1 MSEKTY
7 YKDYF
12 NIDPKYYAAVT
23 ADLIKSGEV
32 KWTSFYPHETF
43 VKLLEKTHIMLSG
56 KDSRSL
62 WVEGAYGTG
71 KSHAALTVK
80 SMLEAS
86 DDEIRAYFKDYGLRE
101 DLCQQLITDKSN
113 GRLITIHRIGSAS
126 ILSDQDLILALQDS
140 IMAALREHG
149 IANRGEASLKESA
162 LRWLE
167 EKEANR
173 NYFDSLIQEDK
184 YMWDFGGKHVDEVIS
199 VLKNSQDEVVISK
212 MMRNIMKV
220 AEDNGITALRLDI
233 PAMCNWIKSIIDE
246 NDISAI
252 LFVWDEFTEYFQNN
266 QNALTGFQTLAEIS
280 ESRPFYFLI
289 VTHESSSLIQD
300 KDMRKKILDRF
311 VGGVTVR
318 IEMPENMA
326 FQLMAKAMNA
336 TDDPVLLPEW
346 IAYKGDLNAE
356 LTSVRN
362 TIISNAKKHST
373 MGQKTIISDA
383 ELQSIVPI
391 HPYAALLLKHMSVA
405 FNSNAR
411 SMFDFIISNDM
422 TDAKGFK
429 WFINEYGPLDPTNLL
444 TIDML
449 WDFFTGKDQNGLND
463 DVRMILDSYSLLKKG
478 SLTPDQE
485 RVFKTVLLLEA
496 ISLRVSDVD
505 LLRPN
510 EQNID
515 LAFVGTDW
523 SKGKA
528 RNIAAGLC
536 QQGLLFEKNVGNG
549 MKEYTVAN
557 RDGDVVKI
565 TKLKSEI
572 RSNTK
577 TQDLIVSGDLM
588 SAVQLPAAIRPRFV
602 MEGAASS
609 NFTQVSSKLSGQ
621 SKPNRFKAV
630 VTFALNDTEA
640 AAIKSSIL
648 KAVVQPSNELLYIEC
663 LTPMGEDLLSQYVDH
678 MAHSKNYLQIDR
690 QRATGFEDH
699 AKKCLN
705 EWKQRISAG
714 AFILYTPEHKSG
726 IRVANIS
733 ALQEELERLN
743 HQVYFCGLEQFNLI
757 DNMFLKGPL
766 AQGAECGITEELK
779 STFKSSN
786 AKTSL
791 ATALEGAWKVERYW
805 EDPTKKSLPIVR
817 IKQEVEKVVKDG
829 FEKSSGRVSILSIY
843 EALEEPP
850 YGFMPSN
857 VTAFVMGFVLKEYA
871 ISDYFWSNGS
881 SSESMTP
888 DKMKQMIA
896 GAINQKFSPS
906 PKYKEE
912 YIVAMSAKQR
922 SFLQCTSTAFHIP
935 MSQCGTIESARD
947 QIRIKMKG
955 LTFPIWCLK
964 SILDTVQLEADVD
977 QIIAVIDAYCGI
989 ANTANSNK
997 STESDLAD
1005 HIGTLVHNNPAIIRD
1020 MEKLLTNDLCRKG
1033 MLAYIDHYQ
1042 NGELRQLANEIG
1054 DGGAYLDQV
1063 KLKFNADAA
1072 NWVWSTVTA
1081 DEKISDVIL
1090 EYRIIAESNKSLPKC
1105 TNFRDMVL
1113 EWNKRSNN
1121 IRMPYDVLRKYVG
1134 DLSQL
1139 LVQLYYMKQSGQ
1151 LQEQYK
1157 QKFYDALITQ
1167 REAFECF
1174 YRDQLPYF
1182 KQVAV
1187 MFIEELDEQDVAGF
1201 YSTIPAGQFT
1211 KSSTEYYQYIEKAVG
1226 DYKKSIR
1233 KTQLKNLWMEKTG
1246 TKDPSEW
1253 SDKYDTPILC
1263 MFDDAERGE
1272 VRSIFSTILAYA
1284 APDSEITKAIEYLET
1299 ATFYDRLNDP
1309 QERDRCFME
1318 RVVGDY
1324 AVMLEDVDSIRKR
1337 LVGSI
1342 PDKAYNWMDN
1352 TAVQNRLRVL
1362 AEKQYKL
1369 SGCERA
1375 QAVIDQMDAT
1385 ELRRYLNELISD
1397 NLTVGME
1404 ILKNA

>member
-1 MSEKTY
+1 MSKKT

-86 DDEIRAYFKDYGLRE
+86 DDEIRAYFKDYGLRD

-113 GRLITIHRIGSAS
+113 GRLITFHRIGSAS
-126 ILSDQDLILALQDS
+126 IRSDQDLILALQDS
-140 IMAALREHG
+140 IAAALQEHG
-149 IANRGEASLKESA
+149 ITNRGEASLKESA

-167 EKEANR
+167 DKEANR
-173 NYFDSLIQEDK
+173 VYFDSLIQEDK
-184 YMWDFGGKHVDEVIS
+184 YMWDFGGKHVNEVIS
-199 VLKNSQDEVVISK
+199 VLKNSEDENAVYK
-212 MMRNIMKV
+212 MMRNILKV

-233 PAMCNWIKSIIDE
+233 PAMCDWIKSIIDE

-280 ESRPFYFLI
+280 ESHPFYFLI

-300 KDMRKKILDRF
+300 KDMRKKILNRF
-311 VGGVTVR
+311 VGDVTVR

-326 FQLMAKAMNA
+326 FRLMAQAMKT

-346 IAYKGDLNAE
+346 IEYKGDLNE
-356 LTSVRN
+356 GLLSVRN
-362 TIISNAKKHST
+362 TIITSAKKHST
-373 MGQKTIISDA
+373 MGQKTVISDT

-429 WFINEYGPLDPTNLL
+429 WFINEYGPLDNTNLL

-463 DVRMILDSYSLLKKG
+463 DVRVILDSFDLLKKG

-496 ISLRVSDVD
+496 ISLRVGNVE

-536 QQGLLFEKNVGNG
+536 QQGLLFEKPVGNG
-549 MKEYTVAN
+549 LKEYTVAN
-557 RDGDVVKI
+557 RDSDIGKI
-565 TKLKSEI
+565 NKLKVDI
-572 RSNTK
+572 RNSTK
-577 TQDLIVSGDLM
+577 TQDLIVSADLM
-588 SAVQLPAAIRPRFV
+588 SAVQLPIAIRPRFV
-602 MEGAASS
+602 MEGAAAS
-609 NFTQVSSKLSGQ
+609 NLTPVSSKLSGQ
-621 SKPNRFKAV
+621 SKPNRFKTV
-630 VTFALNDTEA
+630 VAFALNDTEA
-640 AAIKSSIL
+640 ATIKNAIL
-648 KAVVQPSNELLYIEC
+648 KAIVHPSNDLFYIEC
-663 LTPMGEDLLSQYVDH
+663 LTPMGDDLLSQYVEN
-678 MAHSKNYLQIDR
+678 MAYSKNYAQNDR
-690 QRATGFEDH
+690 QRAMGFETQ
-699 AKKCLN
+699 AKKCLT
-705 EWKQRISAG
+705 EWKQRISSG

-726 IRVANIS
+726 TRVANLA
-733 ALQEELERLN
+733 ALQEELQKIN
-743 HQVYFCGLEQFNLI
+743 HQIYFCGLEQFNLI

-766 AQGAECGITEELK
+766 AQGAECGIAEELK

-786 AKTSL
+786 VKTSL
-791 ATALEGAWKVERYW
+791 ATALEGAWKVKRYW

-817 IKQEVEKVVKDG
+817 IKQEVEKVIKAG
-829 FEKSSGRVSILSIY
+829 FEKTSGRISILSIY
-843 EALEEPP
+843 EALEEAP

-871 ISDYFWSNGS
+871 TADYFWSNGS

-888 DKMKQMIA
+888 GKMKQMIA
-896 GAINQKFSPS
+896 NAINQKFSPS
-906 PKYKEE
+906 SKYKEE
-912 YIVAMSAKQR
+912 YIVVMSANQR
-922 SFLQCTSTAFHIP
+922 CFLQCTSAAFHIP
-935 MSQCGTIESARD
+935 MSQCGSIESARD

-964 SILDTVQLEADVD
+964 YILNTVQLETTAD
-977 QIIAVIDAYCGI
+977 QITTVIDAYCGI

-997 STESDLAD
+997 ATESALAD
-1005 HIGTLVHNNPAIIRD
+1005 QIGSLVHDNVSITRD
-1020 MEKLLTNDLCRKG
+1020 MESLLTNEMCRKG
-1033 MLAYIDHYQ
+1033 MLAYIGIYQ
-1042 NGELRQLANEIG
+1042 GGVLRQLANEIG

-1072 NWVWSTVTA
+1072 NWVWSSVTA

-1105 TNFRDMVL
+1105 TNLRDMVL

-1121 IRMPYDVLRKYVG
+1121 IRMPYDVLRKYTG
-1134 DLSQL
+1134 DLGQL

-1157 QKFYDALITQ
+1157 QQFYDALITQ
-1167 REAFECF
+1167 REAFEHF
-1174 YRDQLPYF
+1174 YKDQLPYF
-1182 KQVAV
+1182 KQVAGTFV
-1187 MFIEELDEQDVAGF
+1187 EELDEQDVARF
-1201 YSTIPAGQFT
+1201 CSTLPAGQFT
-1211 KSSTEYYQYIEKAVG
+1211 KSSTEYYQYIESAVSN
-1226 DYKKSIR
+1226 YKKSIR
-1233 KTQLKNLWMEKTG
+1233 KTQLKELWLEKTG
-1246 TKDPSEW
+1246 TKDPSDW
-1253 SDKYDTPILC
+1253 SDRYDTPILC
-1263 MFDDAERGE
+1263 MFDDTERGE
-1272 VRSIFSTILAYA
+1272 ARTIFATILAYA
-1284 APDSEITKAIEYLET
+1284 ASDADITKAINYLE
-1299 ATFYDRLNDP
+1299 AAMFYDRLNDP

-1324 AVMLEDVDSIRKR
+1324 AIMLKDADSIRKS
-1337 LVGSI
+1337 LIGSI
-1342 PDKAYNWMDN
+1342 PDKTYNWMDN
-1352 TAVQNRLRVL
+1352 SAVKNRLKAL

-1375 QAVIDQMDAT
+1375 QAIIDKMDAT
-1385 ELRRYLNELISD
+1385 ELRRYLNELIAD
-1397 NLTVGME
+1397 NLTVGLE
-1404 ILKNA
+1404 ILKNE

>member
-1 MSEKTY
+1 MSKKT

-86 DDEIRAYFKDYGLRE
+86 DDEIRAYFKDYGLRD

-126 ILSDQDLILALQDS
+126 IRSDQDLILALQDS
-140 IMAALREHG
+140 IKAALQEHG
-149 IANRGEASLKESA
+149 ITNRGEVSLKEAA

-167 EKEANR
+167 DKEANR
-173 NYFDSLIQEDK
+173 VYFDSLIQEDK
-184 YMWDFGGKHVDEVIS
+184 YMWDFGGKHVNEVIF
-199 VLKNSQDEVVISK
+199 VLKNSEDEDAVSK
-212 MMRNIMKV
+212 MMRHILKV

-233 PAMCNWIKSIIDE
+233 PAMCEWIKSIIDE

-280 ESRPFYFLI
+280 ESHPLYFLI

-300 KDMRKKILDRF
+300 KDMRKKILNRF
-311 VGGVTVR
+311 VGDVTVR

-326 FQLMAKAMNA
+326 FRLMAQAMKT

-346 IAYKGDLNAE
+346 TEYKGDLNEE

-362 TIISNAKKHST
+362 TIIASAKKHSR
-373 MGQKTIISDA
+373 MGQKTIISDV

-429 WFINEYGPLDPTNLL
+429 WFINEYGPLDSTNLL

-463 DVRMILDSYSLLKKG
+463 DVRVILDSFGLLKKG

-496 ISLRVSDVD
+496 ISLRVGDVE

-515 LAFVGTDW
+515 LAFAGTDW

-536 QQGLLFEKNVGNG
+536 QQGLLFEKPVGNG
-549 MKEYTVAN
+549 LKEYTVAN
-557 RDGDVVKI
+557 RDGDIGKI
-565 TKLKSEI
+565 NKLKVDI
-572 RSNTK
+572 RNSTK
-577 TQDLIVSGDLM
+577 TQDLIVSADLM
-588 SAVQLPAAIRPRFV
+588 SAVQLPVAIRSRFV
-602 MEGAASS
+602 MEGADS
-609 NFTQVSSKLSGQ
+609 FKLTPVSSKLSGQ
-621 SKPNRFKAV
+621 SKPNRFKIV
-630 VTFALNDTEA
+630 VAFALNDTEA
-640 AAIKSSIL
+640 ATIKNAIL
-648 KAVVQPSNELLYIEC
+648 KAIVQPSNELFYIEC
-663 LTPMGEDLLSQYVDH
+663 LTPMGDDLLSQYVEN
-678 MAHSKNYLQIDR
+678 MAYSKNYAQNDR
-690 QRATGFEDH
+690 QRAMGFETQ
-699 AKKCLN
+699 AKKCLT

-714 AFILYTPEHKSG
+714 AFILYTPERKSG
-726 IRVANIS
+726 IRVANLA
-733 ALQEELERLN
+733 ALQEELQRLN
-743 HQVYFCGLEQFNLI
+743 HQIYFCGLEQFNLI

-766 AQGAECGITEELK
+766 AQGAECGIAEELK

-786 AKTSL
+786 VKTSL
-791 ATALEGAWKVERYW
+791 ATALEGAWKVEHYW
-805 EDPTKKSLPIVR
+805 EDPAKKSLPIVR
-817 IKQEVEKVVKDG
+817 IKQEVEKVVKVG
-829 FEKSSGRVSILSIY
+829 FEKASGRISILSIY
-843 EALEEPP
+843 EALEEAP

-871 ISDYFWSNGS
+871 TADYFWSNGS

-888 DKMKQMIA
+888 GKMKQMIA
-896 GAINQKFSPS
+896 NTINQKFSPS
-906 PKYKEE
+906 SKYKEE
-912 YIVAMSAKQR
+912 YIVAMSASQR
-922 SFLQCTSTAFHIP
+922 CFLQCTSTAFHIP
-935 MSQCGTIESARD
+935 MSQCGSIESARD

-964 SILDTVQLEADVD
+964 YILNTVQLETTAD
-977 QIIAVIDAYCGI
+977 QIITMIDAYCGI

-997 STESDLAD
+997 ATESALAD
-1005 HIGTLVHNNPAIIRD
+1005 QIGSLVHDNIAITRD
-1020 MEKLLTNDLCRKG
+1020 MESLLTNEMCRKG
-1033 MLAYIDHYQ
+1033 MLAYIDIYQ
-1042 NGELRQLANEIG
+1042 GGVLQQLANEIG

-1072 NWVWSTVTA
+1072 NWVWSSVTA

-1105 TNFRDMVL
+1105 TNLRDMVL

-1121 IRMPYDVLRKYVG
+1121 IRMPYDVLRKYAR

-1157 QKFYDALITQ
+1157 QQFYDALITQ
-1167 REAFECF
+1167 REAFEHF
-1174 YRDQLPYF
+1174 YKDQLPYF
-1182 KQVAV
+1182 KQVV
-1187 MFIEELDEQDVAGF
+1187 GTFVEELDEQDIAGF
-1201 YSTIPAGQFT
+1201 CSTLPAGQFT
-1211 KSSTEYYQYIEKAVG
+1211 KSSTEYYQYIENAVSN
-1226 DYKKSIR
+1226 YKKSIR
-1233 KTQLKNLWMEKTG
+1233 KTQLKNLWLEKTG
-1246 TKDPSEW
+1246 TKDPSDW
-1253 SDKYDTPILC
+1253 SDRYDTPILC
-1263 MFDDAERGE
+1263 MFDDTERGE
-1272 VRSIFSTILAYA
+1272 ARTVFATILAYA
-1284 APDSEITKAIEYLET
+1284 ASDADITKAINYLE
-1299 ATFYDRLNDP
+1299 AVTFYDRLNDP
-1309 QERDRCFME
+1309 QERDHCFME

-1324 AVMLEDVDSIRKR
+1324 AIMLKDVDSIRKS
-1337 LVGSI
+1337 LIGSI
-1342 PDKAYNWMDN
+1342 PDKTYNWMDN
-1352 TAVQNRLRVL
+1352 SAVKNRLKVL

-1375 QAVIDQMDAT
+1375 QAVIDKMDAA
-1385 ELRRYLNELISD
+1385 ELRRYLNELIAD

-1404 ILKNA
+1404 ILKNE

>member
-1 MSEKTY
+1 MSKKT

-86 DDEIRAYFKDYGLRE
+86 DDEIRAYFKDYGLRD

-126 ILSDQDLILALQDS
+126 IRSDQDLILALQDS
-140 IMAALREHG
+140 ITAALQEHG
-149 IANRGEASLKESA
+149 ITNRGEASLKEAA
-162 LRWLE
+162 LHWLE
-167 EKEANR
+167 DKEANR
-173 NYFDSLIQEDK
+173 VYFDSLIQEDK
-184 YMWDFGGKHVDEVIS
+184 YMWDFGGKHVNEVIS
-199 VLKNSQDEVVISK
+199 VLKNAEDEDAVSK
-212 MMRNIMKV
+212 MMRNILKV

-233 PAMCNWIKSIIDE
+233 PAMCEWIKSIIDE

-280 ESRPFYFLI
+280 ESHPFYFLI

-300 KDMRKKILDRF
+300 KDMRKKILNRF
-311 VGGVTVR
+311 VGDVTVR

-326 FQLMAKAMNA
+326 FRLMAQAMKT

-346 IAYKGDLNAE
+346 TEYKGDLNE
-356 LTSVRN
+356 GLTSVRN
-362 TIISNAKKHST
+362 TIIASAKKHSR

-429 WFINEYGPLDPTNLL
+429 WFIDEYGPEESINLL

-463 DVRMILDSYSLLKKG
+463 DVRVILDSFGLLKKG

-496 ISLRVSDVD
+496 ISLRVGDVE

-515 LAFVGTDW
+515 LAFAGTDW

-536 QQGLLFEKNVGNG
+536 QQGLLFEKPVGNG
-549 MKEYTVAN
+549 LKEYTVAN
-557 RDGDVVKI
+557 RDGDIGKI
-565 TKLKSEI
+565 NKLKVDTRNS
-572 RSNTK
+572 TK
-577 TQDLIVSGDLM
+577 TQDLIVSADLM
-588 SAVQLPAAIRPRFV
+588 SAVQLPVAIRPRFV
-602 MEGAASS
+602 MEGAAPS
-609 NFTQVSSKLSGQ
+609 NLTPVSSKLNGQ

-630 VTFALNDTEA
+630 VAFALNDTEA
-640 AAIKSSIL
+640 ATIKNAIL
-648 KAVVQPSNELLYIEC
+648 KAIVQPSNELFYIEC
-663 LTPMGEDLLSQYVDH
+663 LTPMGDDLLSQYVEN
-678 MAHSKNYLQIDR
+678 MAYSKNYAQNDR
-690 QRATGFEDH
+690 QRAMGFETQ
-699 AKKCLN
+699 AKKCLT

-714 AFILYTPEHKSG
+714 AFILYTPERKSG
-726 IRVANIS
+726 TRVANLA
-733 ALQEELERLN
+733 ALQEELQKLN
-743 HQVYFCGLEQFNLI
+743 HQIYFCGLEQFNLI

-766 AQGAECGITEELK
+766 AQGAECGIAEELK

-786 AKTSL
+786 VKTSL

-817 IKQEVEKVVKDG
+817 IKQEVEKVVKVG
-829 FEKSSGRVSILSIY
+829 FEKASGRISILSIY
-843 EALEEPP
+843 EALEEAP

-871 ISDYFWSNGS
+871 TADYFWSNGS

-888 DKMKQMIA
+888 GKMKQMIA
-896 GAINQKFSPS
+896 NAINQKFSPS
-906 PKYKEE
+906 SKYKEE
-912 YIVAMSAKQR
+912 YIVAMSASQR
-922 SFLQCTSTAFHIP
+922 CFLQCTSTAFHIP
-935 MSQCGTIESARD
+935 MSQCGSIESARD

-964 SILDTVQLEADVD
+964 YILDTVQLETPAD
-977 QIIAVIDAYCGI
+977 QITTVIDAYCGI

-997 STESDLAD
+997 ATESALAD
-1005 HIGTLVHNNPAIIRD
+1005 QIGSLVYDNVAIMRD
-1020 MEKLLTNDLCRKG
+1020 MESLLTNEMCRKG
-1033 MLAYIDHYQ
+1033 MLAYIDIYQ
-1042 NGELRQLANEIG
+1042 GGVLRQLANEIG

-1072 NWVWSTVTA
+1072 NWVWSSVTA

-1105 TNFRDMVL
+1105 TNLRDMVL

-1121 IRMPYDVLRKYVG
+1121 IRMPYDVLRKYAG

-1157 QKFYDALITQ
+1157 QQFYDALITQ
-1167 REAFECF
+1167 REAFEHF
-1174 YRDQLPYF
+1174 YKDQLTYF
-1182 KQVAV
+1182 KQVAGTFV
-1187 MFIEELDEQDVAGF
+1187 EELDEQDVAGF

-1211 KSSTEYYQYIEKAVG
+1211 KSSTEYYQYIENAVSN
-1226 DYKKSIR
+1226 YKKSIR
-1233 KTQLKNLWMEKTG
+1233 KTQLKNLWLEKTG
-1246 TKDPSEW
+1246 TKDPSDW
-1253 SDKYDTPILC
+1253 SDRYDTPILC
-1263 MFDDAERGE
+1263 MFDDTERGE
-1272 VRSIFSTILAYA
+1272 ARTIFASILAYSA
-1284 APDSEITKAIEYLET
+1284 SDADITKAINYLEA

-1309 QERDRCFME
+1309 QERDHCFME

-1324 AVMLEDVDSIRKR
+1324 AIMLKNADSIRKR
-1337 LVGSI
+1337 LIGSI
-1342 PDKAYNWMDN
+1342 PDKTYNWMDN
-1352 TAVQNRLRVL
+1352 SAVKNRLKVL

-1375 QAVIDQMDAT
+1375 QAVIDKMDAT
-1385 ELRRYLNELISD
+1385 ELRRYLNELIAD

-1404 ILKNA
+1404 ILKNE

>member
-1 MSEKTY
+1 MSNKI

-23 ADLIKSGEV
+23 ADLIKSGKV

-62 WVEGAYGTG
+62 WVEGSYGTG

-86 DDEIRAYFKDYGLRE
+86 DDEICAYFKDYGLRD
-101 DLCQQLITDKSN
+101 DLCQQFITDKSN

-126 ILSDQDLILALQDS
+126 IRSDQDLILALQDS
-140 IMAALREHG
+140 IMTALQEHG
-149 IANRGEASLKESA
+149 ITNRGEASLRESA

-167 EKEANR
+167 DKEANR
-173 NYFDSLIQEDK
+173 VYFDSLIQEDK
-184 YMWDFGGKHVDEVIS
+184 YMWDFGGKHVNEVIS
-199 VLKNSQDEVVISK
+199 VLKSSEDEGAVFK
-212 MMRNIMKV
+212 MMRNILKV

-233 PAMCNWIKSIIDE
+233 PAMCDWIKGIIDE

-280 ESRPFYFLI
+280 ESHPFYFLI
-289 VTHESSSLIQD
+289 VTHMSSSIIQD
-300 KDMRKKILDRF
+300 KDMRKKILNRF
-311 VGGVTVR
+311 VGDVTVR

-326 FQLMAKAMNA
+326 FRLMAQAMKT

-346 IAYKGDLNAE
+346 AEYKGDLNGG

-362 TIISNAKKHST
+362 TIIASAKKHST
-373 MGQKTIISDA
+373 MGQKTIISDV

-429 WFINEYGPLDPTNLL
+429 WFINEYGPLDSTNLL

-463 DVRMILDSYSLLKKG
+463 NVRVILDSFGLLKKG

-496 ISLRVSDVD
+496 ISLRVDNVE
-505 LLRPN
+505 LLSPN

-536 QQGLLFEKNVGNG
+536 QQGLLFEKPLRNG
-549 MKEYTVAN
+549 LKEYTVAN
-557 RDGDVVKI
+557 RDGDIGKI
-565 TKLKSEI
+565 NKLKADI
-572 RSNTK
+572 RNDTK
-577 TQDLIVSGDLM
+577 TQDLIVSAELM
-588 SAVQLPAAIRPRFV
+588 SAVQLPVAIRPRFI
-602 MEGAASS
+602 MEGTASS
-609 NFTQVSSKLSGQ
+609 NFTTVSSKLSGQ
-621 SKPNRFKAV
+621 SKLNRFKAV
-630 VTFALNDTEA
+630 VAFALNDTEA
-640 AAIKSSIL
+640 VAIKNSIT
-648 KAVVQPSNELLYIEC
+648 KSIVQPSNELFYIEC
-663 LTPMGEDLLSQYVDH
+663 LTPMGEDLLSQYVEN
-678 MAHSKNYLQIDR
+678 MAYSKNYAQNDR
-690 QRATGFEDH
+690 QRATGFEMQ
-699 AKKCLN
+699 AKKCLT

-726 IRVANIS
+726 IRVANLV
-733 ALQEELERLN
+733 ALQEELRRLD
-743 HQVYFCGLEQFNLI
+743 HQIYFCGLEQFNLI

-766 AQGAECGITEELK
+766 TQGAECGIREELK
-779 STFKSSN
+779 YSFKSSN
-786 AKTSL
+786 MKTSL

-805 EDPTKKSLPIVR
+805 EDPTKRSLPIVR
-817 IKQEVEKVVKDG
+817 IKQEVEKVVKAG
-829 FEKSSGRVSILSIY
+829 FEKASGRISILSIY
-843 EALEEPP
+843 EALEEAP

-871 ISDYFWSNGS
+871 TADYFWSNGPF
-881 SSESMTP
+881 SESMTP
-888 DKMKQMIA
+888 EKMKQMIA
-896 GAINQKFSPS
+896 NAINQKFSPS
-906 PKYKEE
+906 SKYKEE
-912 YIVAMSAKQR
+912 YIVAMSASQR
-922 SFLQCTSTAFHIP
+922 CFLQCTSTAFHIP
-935 MSQCGTIESARD
+935 MPQCGSVESARD

-964 SILDTVQLEADVD
+964 HILDKVELEATVA
-977 QIIAVIDAYCGI
+977 QITTVIDAYCGI

-997 STESDLAD
+997 ATESDLAD
-1005 HIGTLVHNNPAIIRD
+1005 RIGSLVHDNVAITRD
-1020 MEKLLTNDLCRKG
+1020 MEKLLTNQMCREG
-1033 MLAYIDHYQ
+1033 MLAYIDIYQ
-1042 NGELRQLANEIG
+1042 GGELRQLANEIG

-1072 NWVWSTVTA
+1072 NWVWNSATA

-1105 TNFRDMVL
+1105 TCFRDMVL

-1121 IRMPYDVLRKYVG
+1121 IRMPYDVLRKYSG
-1134 DLSQL
+1134 ELSQL
-1139 LVQLYYMKQSGQ
+1139 LLQLYYMKQSGQ

-1167 REAFECF
+1167 RESFECF
-1174 YRDQLPYF
+1174 YKDQLPYF
-1182 KQVAV
+1182 KQVAGT
-1187 MFIEELDEQDVAGF
+1187 FIEELDEQDVAGF
-1201 YSTIPAGQFT
+1201 CNTISAGQFT
-1211 KSSTEYYQYIEKAVG
+1211 KSSTEYYQYIENAVS
-1226 DYKKSIR
+1226 DYKKGIR
-1233 KTQLKNLWMEKTG
+1233 KTQLKNLWLEKTG
-1246 TKDPSEW
+1246 TKDPSDW
-1253 SDKYDTPILC
+1253 SDRYDTPILC
-1263 MFDDAERGE
+1263 MFDDTERGE
-1272 VRSIFSTILAYA
+1272 VRSIFATTLAYA
-1284 APDSEITKAIEYLET
+1284 ASDVEITKAINYLET

-1324 AVMLEDVDSIRKR
+1324 AIMLKDVDSVRKK
-1337 LVGSI
+1337 LIGSI

-1352 TAVQNRLRVL
+1352 SAVKNRLKVL

-1375 QAVIDQMDAT
+1375 QAVIDKMDAV
-1385 ELRRYLNELISD
+1385 ELRRYLNELIAD

-1404 ILKNA
+1404 ILKNE

>member
-1 MSEKTY
+1 MSKKT

-23 ADLIKSGEV
+23 ADLIRSGEV

-86 DDEIRAYFKDYGLRE
+86 DDEIRAYFKDYGLRD

-126 ILSDQDLILALQDS
+126 IRSDQDLILALQDS
-140 IMAALREHG
+140 IAAALQEHG
-149 IANRGEASLKESA
+149 ITNRGEASLKESA

-167 EKEANR
+167 DKEANR
-173 NYFDSLIQEDK
+173 VYFDSLIQEDK
-184 YMWDFGGKHVDEVIS
+184 YMWDFGGKHVNEVIS
-199 VLKNSQDEVVISK
+199 VLKNSEDEAAVSK
-212 MMRNIMKV
+212 MMRNILKV

-233 PAMCNWIKSIIDE
+233 PAMCDWIKSIIDE

-280 ESRPFYFLI
+280 ESHPFYFLI

-300 KDMRKKILDRF
+300 KDMRKKILNRF
-311 VGGVTVR
+311 VGDVTVR

-326 FQLMAKAMNA
+326 FRLMAQAMKT

-346 IAYKGDLNAE
+346 TKYKGDLNE
-356 LTSVRN
+356 GLTSVRN
-362 TIISNAKKHST
+362 TIIASAKKHST
-373 MGQKTIISDA
+373 MGQKTVISDT

-422 TDAKGFK
+422 SDAKGFK
-429 WFINEYGPLDPTNLL
+429 WFINEYGPEESINLL

-463 DVRMILDSYSLLKKG
+463 DVRVILDSFGLLKKG

-496 ISLRVSDVD
+496 ISLRVGNVE

-536 QQGLLFEKNVGNG
+536 QQGLLFEKPVGNG
-549 MKEYTVAN
+549 LKEYTVAN
-557 RDGDVVKI
+557 RDGDIGKI
-565 TKLKSEI
+565 NKLKADI
-572 RSNTK
+572 RNSTK
-577 TQDLIVSGDLM
+577 TQDLIVSADLM
-588 SAVQLPAAIRPRFV
+588 SAVQLPVAIRPRFV

-609 NFTQVSSKLSGQ
+609 NLTPISSKLSGQ
-621 SKPNRFKAV
+621 SKPNRFKTV
-630 VTFALNDTEA
+630 VAFALNDTEA
-640 AAIKSSIL
+640 ATIRNAIL
-648 KAVVQPSNELLYIEC
+648 KAIVQPSNELFYIEC
-663 LTPMGEDLLSQYVDH
+663 LTPMGDDLLSQYVEN
-678 MAHSKNYLQIDR
+678 MAYSKNYAQNDR
-690 QRATGFEDH
+690 QRAMGFETQ
-699 AKKCLN
+699 AKKCLT

-726 IRVANIS
+726 TRVANLT
-733 ALQEELERLN
+733 ALQEALQKLN
-743 HQVYFCGLEQFNLI
+743 HQIYFCGLEQFNLI

-786 AKTSL
+786 VKTSL
-791 ATALEGAWKVERYW
+791 ATALKGAWKVERYW

-817 IKQEVEKVVKDG
+817 IKQEVEKVIKAG
-829 FEKSSGRVSILSIY
+829 FEKASGRISILSIY
-843 EALEEPP
+843 EALEEAP

-871 ISDYFWSNGS
+871 TADYFWSNGPF
-881 SSESMTP
+881 SESMTP
-888 DKMKQMIA
+888 GKMKQMIA
-896 GAINQKFSPS
+896 NAINQKFSPS
-906 PKYKEE
+906 SKYKEE
-912 YIVAMSAKQR
+912 YIVAMSASQR
-922 SFLQCTSTAFHIP
+922 CFLQCTSAAFHIP
-935 MSQCGTIESARD
+935 MSQCGSIESARD

-964 SILDTVQLEADVD
+964 YILNTVQLETPADQAD
-977 QIIAVIDAYCGI
+977 QIG
-989 ANTANSNK
+989 S
-997 STESDLAD
+997 
-1005 HIGTLVHNNPAIIRD
+1005 LVHDNAAITRD
-1020 MEKLLTNDLCRKG
+1020 MESLLTDEMCRKG
-1033 MLAYIDHYQ
+1033 MLAYIDAYQ
-1042 NGELRQLANEIG
+1042 GGVLRQLANEIG

-1072 NWVWSTVTA
+1072 NWVWSSVTA

-1105 TNFRDMVL
+1105 TNLRDMVL

-1121 IRMPYDVLRKYVG
+1121 IRMPYDVLRKYTG

-1139 LVQLYYMKQSGQ
+1139 LVHLYYMKQSGQ

-1157 QKFYDALITQ
+1157 QQFYNALITQ
-1167 REAFECF
+1167 REAFEHF
-1174 YRDQLPYF
+1174 YKDQLPYF
-1182 KQVAV
+1182 KQVAGTFV
-1187 MFIEELDEQDVAGF
+1187 EELDEQDVAGF
-1201 YSTIPAGQFT
+1201 CNTLPAGQFT
-1211 KSSTEYYQYIEKAVG
+1211 KSSTEYYQYIENAVSN
-1226 DYKKSIR
+1226 YKKSIR
-1233 KTQLKNLWMEKTG
+1233 RTQLKNLWLEKTG
-1246 TKDPSEW
+1246 TKDPSDW
-1253 SDKYDTPILC
+1253 SDRYDTPILC
-1263 MFDDAERGE
+1263 MFDDTERGE
-1272 VRSIFSTILAYA
+1272 ARTIFATILAYA
-1284 APDSEITKAIEYLET
+1284 VSDADITKAINYLEA

-1309 QERDRCFME
+1309 LERDRCFME

-1324 AVMLEDVDSIRKR
+1324 AVMLKDADSIRKS
-1337 LVGSI
+1337 LIGSI

-1352 TAVQNRLRVL
+1352 SAVKNRLKVL

-1375 QAVIDQMDAT
+1375 QAVIDKMDAT
-1385 ELRRYLNELISD
+1385 ELRRYLNELIAD

-1404 ILKNA
+1404 ILKNE

>member
-1 MSEKTY
+1 MSKKT

-12 NIDPKYYAAVT
+12 NINPKYYAAVT

-86 DDEIRAYFKDYGLRE
+86 DDEIRAYFKDYGLRD

-126 ILSDQDLILALQDS
+126 IRSDQDLILALQDS
-140 IMAALREHG
+140 ITAALQEHG
-149 IANRGEASLKESA
+149 ITNRGEASLKEAA
-162 LRWLE
+162 LHWLE
-167 EKEANR
+167 DKEANR
-173 NYFDSLIQEDK
+173 VYFDSLIQEDK
-184 YMWDFGGKHVDEVIS
+184 YMWDFGGKHVNEVIS
-199 VLKNSQDEVVISK
+199 VLKNSEDEDAVSK
-212 MMRNIMKV
+212 MMRNILKV

-233 PAMCNWIKSIIDE
+233 TAMCEWIKSIIDE

-280 ESRPFYFLI
+280 ESHPFYFLI

-300 KDMRKKILDRF
+300 KDMRKKILNRF
-311 VGGVTVR
+311 VGDVTVR

-326 FQLMAKAMNA
+326 FRLMAQAMKT

-346 IAYKGDLNAE
+346 TEYKGDLNEE

-362 TIISNAKKHST
+362 IIIASAKKHSR

-429 WFINEYGPLDPTNLL
+429 WFINEYGPLDSTNLL

-463 DVRMILDSYSLLKKG
+463 DVRVILDSFGLLKKG

-496 ISLRVSDVD
+496 ISLRVGDVE

-515 LAFVGTDW
+515 LTFVGTDW

-536 QQGLLFEKNVGNG
+536 QQGLLFEKPVGTG
-549 MKEYTVAN
+549 LKEYTVAN
-557 RDGDVVKI
+557 RDGDIGKI
-565 TKLKSEI
+565 NKLKVAI
-572 RSNTK
+572 RNSTK
-577 TQDLIVSGDLM
+577 TQDLIVSADLM
-588 SAVQLPAAIRPRFV
+588 SAVQLPVAIRPRFV

-609 NFTQVSSKLSGQ
+609 NLTPVSSKLSGQ
-621 SKPNRFKAV
+621 SKPNRFKTV
-630 VTFALNDTEA
+630 VAFALNDTEA
-640 AAIKSSIL
+640 ATIKNAIL
-648 KAVVQPSNELLYIEC
+648 KAIVQPSNELFYIEC
-663 LTPMGEDLLSQYVDH
+663 LTPMGDDLLSQYVEN
-678 MAHSKNYLQIDR
+678 MAYSKNYAQNDR
-690 QRATGFEDH
+690 QRAMGFETQ
-699 AKKCLN
+699 AKKCLT

-714 AFILYTPEHKSG
+714 AFIVYTPERKSG
-726 IRVANIS
+726 TRVANLA
-733 ALQEELERLN
+733 ALQEELQKLN
-743 HQVYFCGLEQFNLI
+743 HQIYFCGLEQFNLI

-766 AQGAECGITEELK
+766 AQGAECGIAEELK

-786 AKTSL
+786 VKTSL
-791 ATALEGAWKVERYW
+791 ATALEGAWKVKRYW

-817 IKQEVEKVVKDG
+817 IKQEVEKVVKVG
-829 FEKSSGRVSILSIY
+829 FEKASGRISILSIY
-843 EALEEPP
+843 EVLEEAP

-871 ISDYFWSNGS
+871 TADYFWSNGS

-888 DKMKQMIA
+888 GKMKQMIA
-896 GAINQKFSPS
+896 NAINQKFSPS
-906 PKYKEE
+906 SKYKEE
-912 YIVAMSAKQR
+912 YIVAMSASQR
-922 SFLQCTSTAFHIP
+922 CFLQCTSTAFHIP
-935 MSQCGTIESARD
+935 MSQCGSIESARD
-947 QIRIKMKG
+947 QIRIKMKC

-964 SILDTVQLEADVD
+964 YILNTVRLETTAD
-977 QIIAVIDAYCGI
+977 QITTVIDAYCGI

-997 STESDLAD
+997 ATESALAD
-1005 HIGTLVHNNPAIIRD
+1005 QIGSLVHDNVAITRD
-1020 MEKLLTNDLCRKG
+1020 MESLLTNEMCRKG
-1033 MLAYIDHYQ
+1033 MLAYIDIYQ
-1042 NGELRQLANEIG
+1042 GGVLRQLANEIG

-1072 NWVWSTVTA
+1072 NWVWSSVTA

-1105 TNFRDMVL
+1105 TNLRDMVL

-1121 IRMPYDVLRKYVG
+1121 IRMPYDVLRKYAG

-1157 QKFYDALITQ
+1157 QQFYDALITQ
-1167 REAFECF
+1167 REAFEYF
-1174 YRDQLPYF
+1174 YKDQLPYF
-1182 KQVAV
+1182 KQVADTFV
-1187 MFIEELDEQDVAGF
+1187 EELDEQDVAGF
-1201 YSTIPAGQFT
+1201 CSTIPAGQFT
-1211 KSSTEYYQYIEKAVG
+1211 KSSTEYYRYIENAVSN
-1226 DYKKSIR
+1226 YKKSIR
-1233 KTQLKNLWMEKTG
+1233 KTQLRNLWLEKTG
-1246 TKDPSEW
+1246 TKDPSDW
-1253 SDKYDTPILC
+1253 SDRYDTPILC
-1263 MFDDAERGE
+1263 MFDDTEHGE
-1272 VRSIFSTILAYA
+1272 ARTIFATILAYSA
-1284 APDSEITKAIEYLET
+1284 SDADITKAINYLEA

-1324 AVMLEDVDSIRKR
+1324 AIMLKNADSIRKS
-1337 LVGSI
+1337 LIGSI
-1342 PDKAYNWMDN
+1342 PDKTYNWMDN
-1352 TAVQNRLRVL
+1352 SAVKNRLKVL

-1375 QAVIDQMDAT
+1375 QAVIDKMDAT
-1385 ELRRYLNELISD
+1385 ELRRYLNELIAD

-1404 ILKNA
+1404 ILKNE

>member
-1 MSEKTY
+1 MSKKT

-23 ADLIKSGEV
+23 ADLIRSGEV

-86 DDEIRAYFKDYGLRE
+86 DDEIRAYFKDYGLRD

-126 ILSDQDLILALQDS
+126 IRSDQDLILALQDS
-140 IMAALREHG
+140 IAAALQEHG
-149 IANRGEASLKESA
+149 ITNRGEASLKESA

-167 EKEANR
+167 DKEANR
-173 NYFDSLIQEDK
+173 VYFDSLIQEDK
-184 YMWDFGGKHVDEVIS
+184 YMWDFGGKHVNEVIS
-199 VLKNSQDEVVISK
+199 VLKNSEDEAAVSK
-212 MMRNIMKV
+212 MMRNILKV

-233 PAMCNWIKSIIDE
+233 PAMCDWIKSIIDE

-280 ESRPFYFLI
+280 ESHPFYFLI

-300 KDMRKKILDRF
+300 KDMRKKILNRF
-311 VGGVTVR
+311 VGDVTVR

-326 FQLMAKAMNA
+326 FRLMAQAMKT

-346 IAYKGDLNAE
+346 TKYKGDLNE
-356 LTSVRN
+356 GLTSVRN
-362 TIISNAKKHST
+362 TIIASAKKHST
-373 MGQKTIISDA
+373 MGQKTVISDT

-422 TDAKGFK
+422 SDAKGFK
-429 WFINEYGPLDPTNLL
+429 WFINEYGPEESINLL

-463 DVRMILDSYSLLKKG
+463 DVRVILDSFGLLKKG

-496 ISLRVSDVD
+496 ISLRVGNVE

-536 QQGLLFEKNVGNG
+536 QQGLLFEKPVGNG
-549 MKEYTVAN
+549 LKEYTVAN
-557 RDGDVVKI
+557 RDDDIGKI
-565 TKLKSEI
+565 NKLKADI
-572 RSNTK
+572 RNSTK
-577 TQDLIVSGDLM
+577 TQDLIVSADLM
-588 SAVQLPAAIRPRFV
+588 SAVQLPVAIRPRFV

-609 NFTQVSSKLSGQ
+609 NLTPVSSKLSGQ
-621 SKPNRFKAV
+621 SKPNRFKTV
-630 VTFALNDTEA
+630 VAFALNDTEA
-640 AAIKSSIL
+640 ATIRNAIL
-648 KAVVQPSNELLYIEC
+648 KAIVQPSNELFYIEC
-663 LTPMGEDLLSQYVDH
+663 LTPMGDDLLSRYVEN
-678 MAHSKNYLQIDR
+678 MAYSKNYAQNDR
-690 QRATGFEDH
+690 QRAMGFETQ
-699 AKKCLN
+699 AKKCLT

-726 IRVANIS
+726 TRVANLA
-733 ALQEELERLN
+733 ALQEALQKLN
-743 HQVYFCGLEQFNLI
+743 HQIYFCGLEQFNLI

-786 AKTSL
+786 VKTSL
-791 ATALEGAWKVERYW
+791 ATALKGAWKVERYW

-817 IKQEVEKVVKDG
+817 IKQEVEKVIKAG
-829 FEKSSGRVSILSIY
+829 FEKASGRISILSIY
-843 EALEEPP
+843 EALEEAP

-871 ISDYFWSNGS
+871 TADCFWSNGPF
-881 SSESMTP
+881 SESMTQG
-888 DKMKQMIA
+888 KMKQMIA
-896 GAINQKFSPS
+896 NAINQKFSPS
-906 PKYKEE
+906 SKYKEE
-912 YIVAMSAKQR
+912 YIVAMSASQR
-922 SFLQCTSTAFHIP
+922 CFLQCTSAAFHIP
-935 MSQCGTIESARD
+935 MSQCGSIESARD

-964 SILDTVQLEADVD
+964 YILNTVQLETPAD
-977 QIIAVIDAYCGI
+977 QITTVIDAYCGI

-997 STESDLAD
+997 DTESALAD
-1005 HIGTLVHNNPAIIRD
+1005 QIGSLVHDNAAITRD
-1020 MEKLLTNDLCRKG
+1020 MESLLTDEMCRKG
-1033 MLAYIDHYQ
+1033 MLAYIDAYQ
-1042 NGELRQLANEIG
+1042 GGVLRQLANEIG

-1072 NWVWSTVTA
+1072 NWVWSSVTA

-1105 TNFRDMVL
+1105 TNLRDMVL

-1121 IRMPYDVLRKYVG
+1121 IRMPYDVLRKYTG

-1139 LVQLYYMKQSGQ
+1139 LVHLYYMKQSGQ

-1157 QKFYDALITQ
+1157 QQFYNALITQ
-1167 REAFECF
+1167 REAFEHF
-1174 YRDQLPYF
+1174 YKDQLPYF
-1182 KQVAV
+1182 KQVAGTFV
-1187 MFIEELDEQDVAGF
+1187 EELDEQDVAGF
-1201 YSTIPAGQFT
+1201 CNTLPAGQFT
-1211 KSSTEYYQYIEKAVG
+1211 KSSTEYYQYIENAVSN
-1226 DYKKSIR
+1226 YKKSIR
-1233 KTQLKNLWMEKTG
+1233 RTQLKNLWLEKTG
-1246 TKDPSEW
+1246 TKDPSDW
-1253 SDKYDTPILC
+1253 SDRYDTPILC
-1263 MFDDAERGE
+1263 MFDDTERGE
-1272 VRSIFSTILAYA
+1272 ARTIFATILAYA
-1284 APDSEITKAIEYLET
+1284 ASDADITKAINYLE
-1299 ATFYDRLNDP
+1299 AAAFYDRLNDP
-1309 QERDRCFME
+1309 LERDRCFME

-1324 AVMLEDVDSIRKR
+1324 AVMLKDADSIRKS
-1337 LVGSI
+1337 LIGSI

-1352 TAVQNRLRVL
+1352 SAVKNRLKVL

-1375 QAVIDQMDAT
+1375 QAVIDKMDAT
-1385 ELRRYLNELISD
+1385 ELRRYLNELIAD

-1404 ILKNA
+1404 ILKNE

>member
-1 MSEKTY
+1 MGNKI

-23 ADLIKSGEV
+23 ADLIKNGEV

-86 DDEIRAYFKDYGLRE
+86 DDEIRAYFKDYGLRD

-126 ILSDQDLILALQDS
+126 IRSDQDLILALQDS
-140 IMAALREHG
+140 IMAALRVHG
-149 IANRGEASLKESA
+149 ITNRGEASLKESA

-167 EKEANR
+167 DKEANR
-173 NYFDSLIQEDK
+173 VYFDSLIQEDK
-184 YMWDFGGKHVDEVIS
+184 YMWDFGGKHVNEVIS
-199 VLKNSQDEVVISK
+199 VLKSSEDEDAVSK
-212 MMRNIMKV
+212 MMRNILKV
-220 AEDNGITALRLDI
+220 AEDNGITALRLDV
-233 PAMCNWIKSIIDE
+233 PAMCDWIKSIIDE

-280 ESRPFYFLI
+280 ESHPFYFLI

-300 KDMRKKILDRF
+300 KDMRKKILNRF
-311 VGGVTVR
+311 VGDVTVR

-326 FQLMAKAMNA
+326 FRLMAQAMKT

-346 IAYKGDLNAE
+346 LEYKGDLNGE
-356 LTSVRN
+356 LASVRN
-362 TIISNAKKHST
+362 TIIASAKKHST
-373 MGQKTIISDA
+373 MGQKTVISDA

-391 HPYAALLLKHMSVA
+391 HSYAALLLKHMSVA

-429 WFINEYGPLDPTNLL
+429 WFINEYGPLDSMNLL

-449 WDFFTGKDQNGLND
+449 WDFFTGKEQNGLND
-463 DVRMILDSYSLLKKG
+463 DVRVILDSFGLLKKG

-496 ISLRVSDVD
+496 ISLRVGDVE

-536 QQGLLFEKNVGNG
+536 QQGLLFEKPVGNG
-549 MKEYTVAN
+549 LKEYTVAN
-557 RDGDVVKI
+557 RDGDIGKI
-565 TKLKSEI
+565 NKLKADVRNS
-572 RSNTK
+572 TK
-577 TQDLIVSGDLM
+577 TQDLIVSADLM
-588 SAVQLPAAIRPRFV
+588 SAVQLPVAIRPRFV

-609 NFTQVSSKLSGQ
+609 NFTLTSSKLSGQ

-630 VTFALNDTEA
+630 VAFALNDTEA
-640 AAIKSSIL
+640 ATIKTAIL
-648 KAVVQPSNELLYIEC
+648 KAIVQPSNELFYIEC
-663 LTPMGEDLLSQYVDH
+663 LTPMGDDLLSQYVEN
-678 MAHSKNYLQIDR
+678 MAYSKNYAQNDR
-690 QRATGFEDH
+690 QRAMGFEMQ
-699 AKKCLN
+699 AKKCLT
-705 EWKQRISAG
+705 EWKQRITAG

-726 IRVANIS
+726 IRVANLT
-733 ALQEELERLN
+733 ALQEELQKLN
-743 HQVYFCGLEQFNLI
+743 HQIYFCGLEQFNLI

-766 AQGAECGITEELK
+766 AQGAECGITQELK

-786 AKTSL
+786 EKTSL
-791 ATALEGAWKVERYW
+791 ATALKGAWKVERYW
-805 EDPTKKSLPIVR
+805 EDQTITSLPIVR
-817 IKQEVEKVVKDG
+817 IKQEVEKVVKAG
-829 FEKSSGRVSILSIY
+829 FEKASGRISILSIY
-843 EALEEPP
+843 EALEEAPC
-850 YGFMPSN
+850 GFMPSN

-871 ISDYFWSNGS
+871 TADYFWSNGS
-881 SSESMTP
+881 SSENMTP
-888 DKMKQMIA
+888 GKMKQMIA
-896 GAINQKFSPS
+896 NAINQKFSPS
-906 PKYKEE
+906 SKYKEE
-912 YIVAMSAKQR
+912 YIVAMSASQR
-922 SFLQCTSTAFHIP
+922 CFLQCTSTVFHIP
-935 MSQCGTIESARD
+935 MSQCGSIESARD

-964 SILDTVQLEADVD
+964 YILDTVQLEAAVD
-977 QIIAVIDAYCGI
+977 QITTVIDAYCGI

-1005 HIGTLVHNNPAIIRD
+1005 QIGSLVHDNAAITHD
-1020 MEKLLTNDLCRKG
+1020 LEKLLTNEMCRKG
-1033 MLAYIDHYQ
+1033 MLAYIDIYQ
-1042 NGELRQLANEIG
+1042 GGALRQLANEIG

-1072 NWVWSTVTA
+1072 NWVWNSVTA

-1105 TNFRDMVL
+1105 TSLRDMVL

-1121 IRMPYDVLRKYVG
+1121 IRMPHDVLRKYTG
-1134 DLSQL
+1134 DLSQFL
-1139 LVQLYYMKQSGQ
+1139 FQLYYMKQSGQ

-1174 YRDQLPYF
+1174 YKDQLPYF
-1182 KQVAV
+1182 KQVAG
-1187 MFIEELDEQDVAGF
+1187 MFVEELDEQDVAGF
-1201 YSTIPAGQFT
+1201 CSTIPAGQFT
-1211 KSSTEYYQYIEKAVG
+1211 KSSTEYYQYVENAVS

-1233 KTQLKNLWMEKTG
+1233 KTQLKNLWLEKTG
-1246 TKDPSEW
+1246 TKDPSDW
-1253 SDKYDTPILC
+1253 SDRYDTPILC
-1263 MFDDAERGE
+1263 MFDDAERGNARA
-1272 VRSIFSTILAYA
+1272 VFATILAYA
-1284 APDSEITKAIEYLET
+1284 APDTDITKAINYLET

-1324 AVMLEDVDSIRKR
+1324 TIMLKDADSVRKS
-1337 LVGSI
+1337 LIGSI
-1342 PDKAYNWMDN
+1342 PDKTYNWMDN
-1352 TAVQNRLRVL
+1352 SAVKNRLKVL

-1375 QAVIDQMDAT
+1375 QAVIDKMDAT
-1385 ELRRYLNELISD
+1385 ELRRYLSELIAD

-1404 ILKNA
+1404 ILKNE

>member
-1 MSEKTY
+1 MSKKT

-43 VKLLEKTHIMLSG
+43 IKLMEKTHIMLSG

-86 DDEIRAYFKDYGLRE
+86 DDEIRAYFKDYGLRD

-126 ILSDQDLILALQDS
+126 IRSDQDLILSLQDS
-140 IMAALREHG
+140 ITAALQEHG
-149 IANRGEASLKESA
+149 ITNRGEASLRESA

-167 EKEANR
+167 DKEANR
-173 NYFDSLIQEDK
+173 VYFNSLIQEDK

-199 VLKNSQDEVVISK
+199 VLKSSEDENTVSK
-212 MMRNIMKV
+212 MMRNILKV

-233 PAMCNWIKSIIDE
+233 PAMCDWIKSIIDE
-246 NDISAI
+246 NGISAI

-280 ESRPFYFLI
+280 ESHPFYFLI

-300 KDMRKKILDRF
+300 RDMRKKILNRF
-311 VGGVTVR
+311 VGDVTVR

-326 FQLMAKAMNA
+326 FRLMAQAMKIS
-336 TDDPVLLPEW
+336 DDPVLLPEW
-346 IAYKGDLNAE
+346 AEYKGDLNTE
-356 LTSVRN
+356 LSSVRN
-362 TIISNAKKHST
+362 IIIASAKKHST

-429 WFINEYGPLDPTNLL
+429 WFINEYGPLDSTNLL

-463 DVRMILDSYSLLKKG
+463 DVRVILDSFGLLKKG

-485 RVFKTVLLLEA
+485 RVFKTTLLLEA
-496 ISLRVSDVD
+496 ISLRVSDVE

-536 QQGLLFEKNVGNG
+536 QQGLLFEKPVGNG
-549 MKEYTVAN
+549 LKEYTVAN
-557 RDGDVVKI
+557 RDGDIGKI
-565 TKLKSEI
+565 NKLKDDIHNS
-572 RSNTK
+572 TK
-577 TQDLIVSGDLM
+577 TQDLIVSADLM
-588 SAVQLPAAIRPRFV
+588 SAVQLPVAIRPRFV
-602 MEGAASS
+602 MEGVAFS
-609 NFTQVSSKLSGQ
+609 NLALVSSKLSGQ
-621 SKPNRFKAV
+621 SRPNRFKTV
-630 VTFALNDTEA
+630 VAFALNDTEA
-640 AAIKSSIL
+640 TTIKNAIL
-648 KAVVQPSNELLYIEC
+648 KAIVQPSNELFYIEC
-663 LTPMGEDLLSQYVDH
+663 LTPMGDDLLIQYVEN
-678 MAHSKNYLQIDR
+678 MAYSKNYAQSDKL
-690 QRATGFEDH
+690 RAGRYEEQ
-699 AKKCLN
+699 AQKCLR

-726 IRVANIS
+726 TRVANLA
-733 ALQEELERLN
+733 ALQDELQRLN
-743 HQVYFCGLEQFNLI
+743 HQIYFCGLEQFNLI

-786 AKTSL
+786 VKTSL

-817 IKQEVEKVVKDG
+817 IKQKVEKVVRAG
-829 FEKSSGRVSILSIY
+829 FEKASGRISILSIY
-843 EALEEPP
+843 EALEEAP

-857 VTAFVMGFVLKEYA
+857 VTAFVIGFVLKEYA
-871 ISDYFWSNGS
+871 TADYFWSNSS
-881 SSESMTP
+881 SSESMTSG
-888 DKMKQMIA
+888 KMKQMIA
-896 GAINQKFSPS
+896 NAINQKFSPS
-906 PKYKEE
+906 SKYKEE
-912 YIVAMSAKQR
+912 YIVAMSASQR
-922 SFLQCTSTAFHIP
+922 CFLQCTSAVFHIP
-935 MSQCGTIESARD
+935 MSQCVSIESARD
-947 QIRIKMKG
+947 LMRIKMKG

-964 SILDTVQLEADVD
+964 YILDTIQLEATVD
-977 QIIAVIDAYCGI
+977 QIITVIDAYCGI

-997 STESDLAD
+997 ATESDLAD
-1005 HIGTLVHNNPAIIRD
+1005 QIGSLVRDNAVIIQD
-1020 MEKLLTNDLCRKG
+1020 MEKILTNEMCRKG
-1033 MLAYIDHYQ
+1033 MLAYIDIYQ
-1042 NGELRQLANEIG
+1042 GGVLRQLANEIG

-1072 NWVWSTVTA
+1072 NWVWSSVTA

-1090 EYRIIAESNKSLPKC
+1090 EYHIIAESNKSLPKC
-1105 TNFRDMVL
+1105 TNLRDMVL

-1121 IRMPYDVLRKYVG
+1121 IRMPYDVLHKYTG
-1134 DLSQL
+1134 DLSQF

-1157 QKFYDALITQ
+1157 EQFYDALITQ
-1167 REAFECF
+1167 REAFENF
-1174 YRDQLPYF
+1174 YKDQLPYF
-1182 KQVAV
+1182 KQVAGTFV
-1187 MFIEELDEQDVAGF
+1187 EELDEQDVAGF
-1201 YSTIPAGQFT
+1201 CSALPAGQFT
-1211 KSSTEYYQYIEKAVG
+1211 KSSTEYYQYIENAVSN
-1226 DYKKSIR
+1226 YKKSIR
-1233 KTQLKNLWMEKTG
+1233 KTQLKNLWLEKTG
-1246 TKDPSEW
+1246 TKDPSDW
-1253 SDKYDTPILC
+1253 SDRYDTPILC

-1272 VRSIFSTILAYA
+1272 ARTIFATILAYA
-1284 APDSEITKAIEYLET
+1284 ASDADITKAINYLET
-1299 ATFYDRLNDP
+1299 VTFNDRLNDP

-1324 AVMLEDVDSIRKR
+1324 AIMLKDVDSVRKN
-1337 LVGSI
+1337 LIGSI
-1342 PDKAYNWMDN
+1342 PDKTYNWMDN
-1352 TAVQNRLRVL
+1352 SAVKNRLKVL

-1375 QAVIDQMDAT
+1375 QAVIDKMDAT
-1385 ELRRYLNELISD
+1385 ELRRYLNELIAD

-1404 ILKNA
+1404 ILKNE

>member
-1 MSEKTY
+1 MSDKI

-23 ADLIKSGEV
+23 ADLIKTGQV

-80 SMLEAS
+80 SMLETS
-86 DDEIRAYFKDYGLRE
+86 DEEIRAYFKDYGLRD

-126 ILSDQDLILALQDS
+126 IRSDQDLILALQDS
-140 IMAALREHG
+140 ITAALHEHS
-149 IANRGEASLKESA
+149 ISNRGEASLKESA

-167 EKEANR
+167 DKEANR
-173 NYFDSLIQEDK
+173 LYFDSLIQEDK
-184 YMWDFGGKHVDEVIS
+184 YMWDFGGKHVDEIIS
-199 VLKNSQDEVVISK
+199 VLKSSEDESVVSK
-212 MMRNIMKV
+212 MMRNILRV

-233 PAMCNWIKSIIDE
+233 TAMCDWIKSILDE

-280 ESRPFYFLI
+280 ESHPFYFLI

-300 KDMRKKILDRF
+300 KDMRKKILNRF
-311 VGGVTVR
+311 VGDVTVR

-326 FQLMAKAMNA
+326 FQLMAKAMK
-336 TDDPVLLPEW
+336 TTEDPILLPEW
-346 IAYKGDLNAE
+346 IEYKGDLNAE

-362 TIISNAKKHST
+362 TIITSAKKHST
-373 MGQKTIISDA
+373 MGQKTIISDE

-429 WFINEYGPLDPTNLL
+429 WFINQYGPLDNTNLL

-463 DVRMILDSYSLLKKG
+463 DVRVILDSYGLLKKG

-485 RVFKTVLLLEA
+485 RVFKTALLLEA
-496 ISLRVSDVD
+496 ISLRVGNVE

-515 LAFVGTDW
+515 LAFAGTDW
-523 SKGKA
+523 AKGKA

-536 QQGLLFEKNVGNG
+536 QQGLLFEKPVGNG
-549 MKEYTVAN
+549 LKEYTVAN
-557 RDGDVVKI
+557 RDSDIGKI
-565 TKLKSEI
+565 NKLKTDI
-572 RSNTK
+572 RSSIK
-577 TQDLIVSGDLM
+577 TQDLIVSADLM
-588 SAVQLPAAIRPRFV
+588 SAVQLPAAIRLRFV
-602 MEGAASS
+602 MEGASAS
-609 NFTQVSSKLSGQ
+609 NLAQVSSKLSGQ
-621 SKPNRFKAV
+621 SRPNRFETV
-630 VTFALNDTEA
+630 VTFSLNDSEA
-640 AAIKSSIL
+640 ATIKNNIL
-648 KAVVQPSNELLYIEC
+648 KAIVQSSNELFYIEC
-663 LTPMGEDLLSQYVDH
+663 LTPMGDDLLSQYVEN
-678 MAHSKNYLQIDR
+678 MAYSKNYAQNDR
-690 QRATGFEDH
+690 PRAMGFETQ
-699 AKKCLN
+699 AKKCLT
-705 EWKQRISAG
+705 EWKQRISGG
-714 AFILYTPEHKSG
+714 AFVLYTPEHKSG
-726 IRVANIS
+726 IRVANLV
-733 ALQEELERLN
+733 ALQEELQKLN

-757 DNMFLKGPL
+757 DNMFAKGPL
-766 AQGAECGITEELK
+766 AQGAECGIAEELK

-786 AKTSL
+786 VKTSL

-817 IKQEVEKVVKDG
+817 IKQEVEKVIKEG
-829 FEKSSGRVSILSIY
+829 FDKASGRISILSIY
-843 EALEEPP
+843 EALEEAP

-871 ISDYFWSNGS
+871 NTNYFWSNGPF
-881 SSESMTP
+881 SESMTP
-888 DKMKQMIA
+888 EKMKQMIA
-896 GAINQKFSPS
+896 NAINQKFSPS
-906 PKYKEE
+906 SKYKEE
-912 YIVAMSAKQR
+912 YIVAMSASQR
-922 SFLQCTSTAFHIP
+922 CFLQCTATAFQIP
-935 MSQCGTIESARD
+935 MSQCGSIENARD
-947 QIRIKMKG
+947 QIRIKMKS

-964 SILDTVQLEADVD
+964 HILNTVQLETSVE
-977 QIIAVIDAYCGI
+977 QITTVIDAYCGI

-997 STESDLAD
+997 ATESNLAEK
-1005 HIGTLVHNNPAIIRD
+1005 IGSLVHDNEAITRD
-1020 MEKLLTNDLCRKG
+1020 MEKLLTNEMCRKG
-1033 MLAYIDHYQ
+1033 MLAYIDVYQ
-1042 NGELRQLANEIG
+1042 GGTLRQLANEIG

-1072 NWVWSTVTA
+1072 NWVWSSVTA

-1105 TNFRDMVL
+1105 TCFRDVIL

-1121 IRMPYDVLRKYVG
+1121 IRMPYDVLRKYTG

-1157 QKFYDALITQ
+1157 QKFYDALVTQ
-1167 REAFECF
+1167 REAFEHF
-1174 YRDQLPYF
+1174 YKDQLPYF
-1182 KQVAV
+1182 KQVAGTFV
-1187 MFIEELDEQDVAGF
+1187 EELDEQDVIGF
-1201 YSTIPAGQFT
+1201 CSTIPAGQFT
-1211 KSSTEYYQYIEKAVG
+1211 KSSTEYYQYIENAVS

-1246 TKDPSEW
+1246 TKDPEDW
-1253 SDKYDTPILC
+1253 SDRYDTPILC
-1263 MFDDAERGE
+1263 MFSDAERGE
-1272 VRSIFSTILAYA
+1272 AKAIFATILAYA
-1284 APDSEITKAIEYLET
+1284 ASDADITKAINYLEG
-1299 ATFYDRLNDP
+1299 ATFYDRLNDSH
-1309 QERDRCFME
+1309 ERDCCFME

-1324 AVMLEDVDSIRKR
+1324 AIMLKDADSVRKS
-1337 LVGSI
+1337 LIGSI
-1342 PDKAYNWMDN
+1342 PDKVYNWMDN
-1352 TAVQNRLRVL
+1352 SAVKNRLKVL

-1369 SGCERA
+1369 NGFERA
-1375 QAVIDQMDAT
+1375 QAVIDKMDAE
-1385 ELRRYLNELISD
+1385 ELRRYLNELIAD

-1404 ILKNA
+1404 ILKNE

>member
-1 MSEKTY
+1 MGNKVYEE
-7 YKDYF
+7 YF
-12 NIDPKYYAAVT
+12 KIDPKYYAAVT

-32 KWTSFYPHETF
+32 KWTSFYPHDTF

-86 DDEIRAYFKDYGLRE
+86 DEEIYAYFKDYGLRD
-101 DLCQQLITDKSN
+101 DLCQKLITDKSN
-113 GRLITIHRIGSAS
+113 GRLVTIHRIGSAS
-126 ILSDQDLILALQDS
+126 IRSDQDLILALQDS
-140 IMAALREHG
+140 IMDALQEHG
-149 IANRGEASLKESA
+149 ITNRGEASLKESA

-167 EKEANR
+167 NKEANR
-173 NYFDSLIQEDK
+173 IYFDSLIQEDK
-184 YMWDFGGKHVDEVIS
+184 YMWDFGGKHVNEVIS
-199 VLKNSQDEVVISK
+199 VLKSTEDEDAVSK
-212 MMRNIMKV
+212 MMRNILKV

-233 PAMCNWIKSIIDE
+233 PAMCDWIKSIIDE

-266 QNALTGFQTLAEIS
+266 QNALTGFQTLAEVS
-280 ESRPFYFLI
+280 GSHPFYFLI

-300 KDMRKKILDRF
+300 KDMRKKILNRF
-311 VGGVTVR
+311 VGDVTVR

-326 FQLMAKAMNA
+326 FRLMAQAMKP

-346 IAYKGDLNAE
+346 IEYKGDLNAE
-356 LTSVRN
+356 LTGVRN
-362 TIISNAKKHST
+362 TIITSVKKHST
-373 MGQKTIISDA
+373 MGQKTVISDS

-429 WFINEYGPLDPTNLL
+429 WFINEYGPLDSINLL

-463 DVRMILDSYSLLKKG
+463 DVRVILDSFGLLKKG

-496 ISLRVSDVD
+496 ISMRVSDVE

-515 LAFVGTDW
+515 LAFLGTDW

-528 RNIAAGLC
+528 RNIAAGMC
-536 QQGLLFEKNVGNG
+536 QQGLLFERPVGNG
-549 MKEYTVAN
+549 LKEYTVAN
-557 RDGDVVKI
+557 RDGDIGKI
-565 TKLKSEI
+565 NNLKIDI
-572 RSNTK
+572 RKNTK
-577 TQDLIVSGDLM
+577 TQDLIISSELM
-588 SAVQLPAAIRPRFV
+588 SAVQLPVAIRPRFV

-609 NFTQVSSKLSGQ
+609 NFPSVSSKLNGRSY
-621 SKPNRFKAV
+621 PNRFKAV
-630 VTFALNDTEA
+630 AVFALNDTEA
-640 AAIKSSIL
+640 AAVKNVIL
-648 KAVVQPSNELLYIEC
+648 KAIVQPSNELFYIEC
-663 LTPMGEDLLSQYVDH
+663 LTPLGDDLFSQYVEN
-678 MAHSKNYLQIDR
+678 MAYSKNYAQNDGE
-690 QRATGFEDH
+690 RARGFEKQ
-699 AKKCLN
+699 AEKCLA

-726 IRVANIS
+726 IRVANFA
-733 ALQEELERLN
+733 ALQEELRRIN
-743 HQVYFCGLEQFNLI
+743 HQIYFCGLEQFNLI
-757 DNMFLKGPL
+757 ENMFLKGPL

-779 STFKSSN
+779 YTFKSSN
-786 AKTSL
+786 VKTSL

-817 IKQEVEKVVKDG
+817 IKQEVEKIIKAG
-829 FEKSSGRVSILSIY
+829 FRKPSARISILSIY
-843 EALEEPP
+843 EALEEAP

-857 VTAFVMGFVLKEYA
+857 VTAFVMGFVLKEYTS
-871 ISDYFWSNGS
+871 SDYFWSNGS
-881 SSESMTP
+881 SSENMTP
-888 DKMKQMIA
+888 EKMKQMIA
-896 GAINQKFSPS
+896 NAINQKFSPS
-906 PKYKEE
+906 SKYKEE
-912 YIVAMSAKQR
+912 YIVAMSVSQR
-922 SFLQCTSTAFHIP
+922 CFLQCTSTAFHISK
-935 MSQCGTIESARD
+935 SQCGSVENARD

-964 SILDTVQLEADVD
+964 YILDTVQLEAATD
-977 QIIAVIDAYCGI
+977 QIATVIDAYCGI

-997 STESDLAD
+997 TTESDLAD
-1005 HIGTLVHNNPAIIRD
+1005 QIGSLAHDNAAITRD
-1020 MEKLLTNDLCRKG
+1020 MEKLLTNEMCRKG
-1033 MLAYIDHYQ
+1033 MLAYIDLYQ
-1042 NGELRQLANEIG
+1042 GGTLRLLSNEIG

-1072 NWVWSTVTA
+1072 NWVWNSVTA

-1105 TNFRDMVL
+1105 IGLRDMVL

-1121 IRMPYDVLRKYVG
+1121 IRMPYNILRKYVG
-1134 DLSQL
+1134 DLCLFLEQL
-1139 LVQLYYMKQSGQ
+1139 FYMKQSGQ

-1157 QKFYDALITQ
+1157 QKFYDALIMQ
-1167 REAFECF
+1167 REAFEHF

-1182 KQVAV
+1182 KQVAGAFV
-1187 MFIEELDEQDVAGF
+1187 EELDEQDVVGF
-1201 YSTIPAGQFT
+1201 YSTISAGQFT
-1211 KSSTEYYQYIEKAVG
+1211 KSSTEYYQYIENAVNE
-1226 DYKKSIR
+1226 YKKSIR
-1233 KTQLKNLWMEKTG
+1233 KTQLKNLWLEKTE
-1246 TKDPSEW
+1246 TKNPSDW
-1253 SDKYDTPILC
+1253 SDRYDTPILC

-1272 VRSIFSTILAYA
+1272 ARAIFATILAYA
-1284 APDSEITKAIEYLET
+1284 ASDSDITKAINYLES

-1324 AVMLEDVDSIRKR
+1324 TVMLKDADSVRQS

-1352 TAVQNRLRVL
+1352 SAVKNRLKVL

-1375 QAVIDQMDAT
+1375 QAVIDKMNAA
-1385 ELRRYLNELISD
+1385 ELRHYLNELIAD

-1404 ILKNA
+1404 ILKNE

>member
-1 MSEKTY
+1 MGDKI

-23 ADLIKSGEV
+23 ADLIKNGEV

-71 KSHAALTVK
+71 KSHAVLTVK

-86 DDEIRAYFKDYGLRE
+86 DDEIRAYFKDYGLRD

-126 ILSDQDLILALQDS
+126 IRSDQDLILALQDS
-140 IMAALREHG
+140 ITGALQDHG
-149 IANRGEASLKESA
+149 ITNRGTASLKESA

-167 EKEANR
+167 DKEANR
-173 NYFDSLIQEDK
+173 VYFNSLIHEDK
-184 YMWDFGGKHVDEVIS
+184 YMWDFGGKDVDEVIS
-199 VLKNSQDEVVISK
+199 VLKNSKDEDAVSK
-212 MMRNIMKV
+212 MMRNVLKV

-233 PAMCNWIKSIIDE
+233 PAMCNWIKSIIHE
-246 NDISAI
+246 NDIAAI

-280 ESRPFYFLI
+280 QSHPFYFLI

-300 KDMRKKILDRF
+300 RDMRKKILNRF
-311 VGGVTVR
+311 VGDVTVR

-326 FQLMAKAMNA
+326 FRLMAQAMKA
-336 TDDPVLLPEW
+336 TDDPVLFPEW
-346 IAYKGDLNAE
+346 IAFKGDLNSE

-362 TIISNAKKHST
+362 IIISSAKKHST
-373 MGQKTIISDA
+373 MGQKTVISDA
-383 ELQSIVPI
+383 ELQAIAPI

-422 TDAKGFK
+422 TDSKGFK
-429 WFINEYGPLDPTNLL
+429 WFINEYGPLDSINLL

-449 WDFFTGKDQNGLND
+449 WDFFTGKEQNGLND
-463 DVRMILDSYSLLKKG
+463 DVRVILDSFGLLKKG

-496 ISLRVSDVD
+496 ISLRVGDVE

-515 LAFVGTDW
+515 LAFAGTDW
-523 SKGKA
+523 PKGKA

-536 QQGLLFEKNVGNG
+536 EQGLLFEKPVGNG
-549 MKEYTVAN
+549 LKEYTVAN
-557 RDGDVVKI
+557 RDGDIGKI
-565 TKLKSEI
+565 NKLKTDI
-572 RSNTK
+572 RNSIK
-577 TQDLIVSGDLM
+577 TQDLIVSADLM
-588 SAVQLPAAIRPRFV
+588 SAVQLPASIRPRFV
-602 MEGAASS
+602 LEGVASS
-609 NFTQVSSKLSGQ
+609 NFTSASSKLSGQ
-621 SKPNRFKAV
+621 SHPNCFKAV
-630 VTFALNDTEA
+630 VVFALNDAEA
-640 AAIKSSIL
+640 AAIKNVIL
-648 KAVVQPSNELLYIEC
+648 KAIVQPSNALFYIEC
-663 LTPMGEDLLSQYVDH
+663 LTPMGDDLLSQYVEN
-678 MAHSKNYLQIDR
+678 MAYSKNYAGNDDG
-690 QRATGFEDH
+690 RARGFENQ
-699 AKKCLN
+699 AKKCLS
-705 EWKQRISAG
+705 EWRLRISAG

-726 IRVANIS
+726 TRVANLA
-733 ALQEELERLN
+733 ALQEELQKLN
-743 HQVYFCGLEQFNLI
+743 HQIYFCGLEQFNLI

-766 AQGAECGITEELK
+766 AQGAECGIAEELK

-786 AKTSL
+786 VKTSL
-791 ATALEGAWKVERYW
+791 ATALEGAWKVEHYW

-817 IKQEVEKVVKDG
+817 IKQEVERVVKNG
-829 FEKSSGRVSILSIY
+829 FEKPSGRISILSIY
-843 EALEEPP
+843 EALEEAP
-850 YGFMPSN
+850 YGFMPTN

-871 ISDYFWSNGS
+871 TTDYFWSNGS

-888 DKMKQMIA
+888 GKMKQMIA
-896 GAINQKFSPS
+896 NAINQKFSPS
-906 PKYKEE
+906 AKYKEE
-912 YIVAMSAKQR
+912 YIVAMSISQR
-922 SFLQCTSTAFHIP
+922 CFLQCTSTAFHIP
-935 MSQCGTIESARD
+935 LSQCGSIESARD

-964 SILDTVQLEADVD
+964 YVLGTVQLEAPVD
-977 QIIAVIDAYCGI
+977 HITIVIDAYCGI

-997 STESDLAD
+997 ATESDLAD
-1005 HIGTLVHNNPAIIRD
+1005 QIGSLVRDNAAITRD
-1020 MEKLLTNDLCRKG
+1020 MEKLLTNQMCRKG
-1033 MLAYIDHYQ
+1033 MLAYIDIYQ
-1042 NGELRQLANEIG
+1042 GGVLQQLANEIG

-1072 NWVWSTVTA
+1072 NWVWNPVTA
-1081 DEKISDVIL
+1081 DEKISDAIL

-1121 IRMPYDVLRKYVG
+1121 IRIPFDALRKYVG

-1139 LVQLYYMKQSGQ
+1139 LIQLYYMKQSGQ
-1151 LQEQYK
+1151 LLEQDK

-1167 REAFECF
+1167 REAFERF
-1174 YRDQLPYF
+1174 YKDQLPYF
-1182 KQVAV
+1182 KQVAGLFV
-1187 MFIEELDEQDVAGF
+1187 EELDEQDIAGF

-1211 KSSTEYYQYIEKAVG
+1211 KSSTEYYQYIENAVS

-1233 KTQLKNLWMEKTG
+1233 KTQLKNLWQEKTG
-1246 TKDPSEW
+1246 TKDPSDW
-1253 SDKYDTPILC
+1253 SDQYDTPILC
-1263 MFDDAERGE
+1263 MFDDTERGE
-1272 VRSIFSTILAYA
+1272 ARAAFATILAYA
-1284 APDSEITKAIEYLET
+1284 ASDADITKSIHYIEA
-1299 ATFYDRLNDP
+1299 ATFYARLNDP

-1324 AVMLEDVDSIRKR
+1324 AIMLKDVDSVRKN

-1342 PDKAYNWMDN
+1342 PDKVYNWMDN
-1352 TAVQNRLRVL
+1352 SAVKNRLKVL

-1375 QAVIDQMDAT
+1375 QAVIDKMDAT
-1385 ELRRYLNELISD
+1385 ELRRYLSELIAD
-1397 NLTVGME
+1397 NLMVGME
-1404 ILKNA
+1404 ILKNE

>member
-1 MSEKTY
+1 MSKKT

-86 DDEIRAYFKDYGLRE
+86 DDEIRDYFKDYGLRD

-126 ILSDQDLILALQDS
+126 IRSDQDLILALQDS
-140 IMAALREHG
+140 ITAALQEHG
-149 IANRGEASLKESA
+149 ITNRGEASLKEAA
-162 LRWLE
+162 LHWLE
-167 EKEANR
+167 DKEANR
-173 NYFDSLIQEDK
+173 VYFASLIQEDK
-184 YMWDFGGKHVDEVIS
+184 YMWDFGGKHMNEVIS
-199 VLKNSQDEVVISK
+199 VLKNSEDEDAVSK
-212 MMRNIMKV
+212 MMRNILKV

-233 PAMCNWIKSIIDE
+233 QTMCEWIKSIIDE

-280 ESRPFYFLI
+280 ESHPFYFLI

-300 KDMRKKILDRF
+300 KDMRKKILNRF
-311 VGGVTVR
+311 VGDVTVR

-326 FQLMAKAMNA
+326 FRLMAQAMKT

-346 IAYKGDLNAE
+346 TEYKGDLNE
-356 LTSVRN
+356 GLTSVRN
-362 TIISNAKKHST
+362 TIIASAKKHSR

-429 WFINEYGPLDPTNLL
+429 WFINEYGPEESINLL

-463 DVRMILDSYSLLKKG
+463 DVRVILDSFGLLKKG
-478 SLTPDQE
+478 SLILDQE

-496 ISLRVSDVD
+496 ISLRVGDVE

-515 LAFVGTDW
+515 LAFAGTDW

-536 QQGLLFEKNVGNG
+536 QQGLLFEKPVGNG
-549 MKEYTVAN
+549 LKEYTVAN
-557 RDGDVVKI
+557 RDGDIGKI
-565 TKLKSEI
+565 NKLKDDI
-572 RSNTK
+572 RNSTK
-577 TQDLIVSGDLM
+577 TQDLIIFADLM
-588 SAVQLPAAIRPRFV
+588 SAVQLPVAIRSRFV

-609 NFTQVSSKLSGQ
+609 NLAPVSNKLSGQ
-621 SKPNRFKAV
+621 SKPNRFKIV
-630 VTFALNDTEA
+630 VAFALNDTEA
-640 AAIKSSIL
+640 ATIKNAIL
-648 KAVVQPSNELLYIEC
+648 KAIVQPSNELFYIEC
-663 LTPMGEDLLSQYVDH
+663 LTPMGDDLLSQYVEN
-678 MAHSKNYLQIDR
+678 MAYSKNYAQNDR
-690 QRATGFEDH
+690 QRAMGFETQ
-699 AKKCLN
+699 AKKCLT

-714 AFILYTPEHKSG
+714 AFILYTPERKSG
-726 IRVANIS
+726 TRVANLA
-733 ALQEELERLN
+733 ALQEELQKLN
-743 HQVYFCGLEQFNLI
+743 HQIYFCGLEQFNLI

-766 AQGAECGITEELK
+766 AQGAECGIAEELK

-786 AKTSL
+786 VKTSL

-805 EDPTKKSLPIVR
+805 EDSTKKSLPIVR
-817 IKQEVEKVVKDG
+817 IKQEVEKVVKVG
-829 FEKSSGRVSILSIY
+829 FEKASGRISILSIY
-843 EALEEPP
+843 EALEEAP

-857 VTAFVMGFVLKEYA
+857 VTAFIMGFVLKEYA
-871 ISDYFWSNGS
+871 TADYFWSNGS

-888 DKMKQMIA
+888 GKMKQMIA
-896 GAINQKFSPS
+896 NAINQKFSPS
-906 PKYKEE
+906 SKYKEE
-912 YIVAMSAKQR
+912 YIVAMSASQR
-922 SFLQCTSTAFHIP
+922 CFLQCTSTAFHIP
-935 MSQCGTIESARD
+935 MSQCGSIESARD

-964 SILDTVQLEADVD
+964 YILNTVRLETATD
-977 QIIAVIDAYCGI
+977 QITTVIDAYCGI

-997 STESDLAD
+997 ATESALAD
-1005 HIGTLVHNNPAIIRD
+1005 QIGSLVHDNVAITRN
-1020 MEKLLTNDLCRKG
+1020 MESLLTNEMCRKG
-1033 MLAYIDHYQ
+1033 MLAYINIYQ
-1042 NGELRQLANEIG
+1042 GGVLRQLANEIG

-1072 NWVWSTVTA
+1072 NWVWSSVTA

-1105 TNFRDMVL
+1105 TNLRDMVL

-1121 IRMPYDVLRKYVG
+1121 IRMPYDVLRKYAG

-1157 QKFYDALITQ
+1157 QQFYDALITQ
-1167 REAFECF
+1167 REAFEHF
-1174 YRDQLPYF
+1174 YKDQLPYF
-1182 KQVAV
+1182 KQVAGTFV
-1187 MFIEELDEQDVAGF
+1187 EELDEQDVAGF
-1201 YSTIPAGQFT
+1201 CSTIPAGQFT
-1211 KSSTEYYQYIEKAVG
+1211 KSSTEYYQYIENAVSN
-1226 DYKKSIR
+1226 YKKSIR
-1233 KTQLKNLWMEKTG
+1233 KTQLKNLWLEKTG
-1246 TKDPSEW
+1246 TKDPSDW
-1253 SDKYDTPILC
+1253 SDRYDTPILC
-1263 MFDDAERGE
+1263 MFDDTERGE
-1272 VRSIFSTILAYA
+1272 ARTIFATILAYSA
-1284 APDSEITKAIEYLET
+1284 SDADITKAINYLEA

-1324 AVMLEDVDSIRKR
+1324 AIMLKNADSIRKS
-1337 LVGSI
+1337 LIGSI
-1342 PDKAYNWMDN
+1342 PDKTYNWMDN
-1352 TAVQNRLRVL
+1352 SAVKNRLKVL

-1375 QAVIDQMDAT
+1375 QAVIDKMDAT
-1385 ELRRYLNELISD
+1385 ELRRYLNELIAD

-1404 ILKNA
+1404 ILKNE

>member
-1 MSEKTY
+1 MSKIT

-86 DDEIRAYFKDYGLRE
+86 DDEIRAYFKDYGLRD

-126 ILSDQDLILALQDS
+126 IRSDQDLILALQDS
-140 IMAALREHG
+140 ITAALQEHG
-149 IANRGEASLKESA
+149 ITNRGEASLKEST

-167 EKEANR
+167 DKEANR
-173 NYFDSLIQEDK
+173 VYFDSLIQEDK
-184 YMWDFGGKHVDEVIS
+184 YMWDFGGKHVDEVID
-199 VLKNSQDEVVISK
+199 VLKNAEDETVVSK
-212 MMRNIMKV
+212 MMRNILKV
-220 AEDNGITALRLDI
+220 AEDNGLIPLRMDI
-233 PAMCNWIKSIIDE
+233 PAMCDWIKSIIDE

-252 LFVWDEFTEYFQNN
+252 LFVWDEFTEFFQNN

-280 ESRPFYFLI
+280 ESHPFYFLI

-300 KDMRKKILDRF
+300 KDMRKKILNRF
-311 VGGVTVR
+311 VGDVTVR

-326 FQLMAKAMNA
+326 FRLMAQAMKT

-346 IAYKGDLNAE
+346 NEYKGDLNGE

-362 TIISNAKKHST
+362 TIIASAKKHST
-373 MGQKTIISDA
+373 MGQKTIISDE
-383 ELQSIVPI
+383 ELQAIVPI

-422 TDAKGFK
+422 SDAKGFK
-429 WFINEYGPLDPTNLL
+429 WFINEYGPLDKPNLL

-463 DVRMILDSYSLLKKG
+463 DVRVILDSYGLLKKG

-496 ISLRVSDVD
+496 ISLRVGDVE

-536 QQGLLFEKNVGNG
+536 QQGLLFEKPVGNG
-549 MKEYTVAN
+549 LKEYTVAN
-557 RDGDVVKI
+557 RDSDIGKI
-565 TKLKSEI
+565 NKLKVDI
-572 RSNTK
+572 RNNTK
-577 TQDLIVSGDLM
+577 TQDLIVTADLM
-588 SAVQLPAAIRPRFV
+588 SAVQLPVAIRPRFV

-609 NFTQVSSKLSGQ
+609 NITQVSSKLSGQ
-621 SKPNRFKAV
+621 SKPNRFKV
-630 VTFALNDTEA
+630 VVAFALNDAEA
-640 AAIKSSIL
+640 TTNKNAIL
-648 KAVVQPSNELLYIEC
+648 KAIVQPSNELFYIEC
-663 LTPMGEDLLSQYVDH
+663 LTPMGDDLLSQYVDN
-678 MAHSKNYLQIDR
+678 MAYSKNYAQNDR
-690 QRATGFEDH
+690 QRAMGFETQ
-699 AKKCLN
+699 AKKALT
-705 EWKQRISAG
+705 EWKQRISSS

-726 IRVANIS
+726 TRVANLA
-733 ALQEELERLN
+733 ALQEELLKLN
-743 HQVYFCGLEQFNLI
+743 HQTYFCGLEQFNLI

-786 AKTSL
+786 VKTSL

-817 IKQEVEKVVKDG
+817 IKQEVEKVVKAG
-829 FEKSSGRVSILSIY
+829 FEKASGRISILSIY
-843 EALEEPP
+843 EVLEEAP

-857 VTAFVMGFVLKEYA
+857 VSAFVMGFVLKEYTTA
-871 ISDYFWSNGS
+871 DYFWSNGS

-896 GAINQKFSPS
+896 NAINQKFSPS
-906 PKYKEE
+906 SKYKEE
-912 YIVAMSAKQR
+912 YIVAMSASQR
-922 SFLQCTSTAFHIP
+922 CFLQCTSTSFHIP
-935 MSQCGTIESARD
+935 MSQCGSIESARD

-964 SILDTVQLEADVD
+964 YILDTVQLEAPAD
-977 QIIAVIDAYCGI
+977 QITTVIDAYCGI
-989 ANTANSNK
+989 ANTANGSK
-997 STESDLAD
+997 ATESDLANQ
-1005 HIGTLVHNNPAIIRD
+1005 IGSLVHDNAAIIRD
-1020 MEKLLTNDLCRKG
+1020 LEKLLTNEMCRKG
-1033 MLAYIDHYQ
+1033 MLAYIDLYQ
-1042 NGELRQLANEIG
+1042 GGALRQLANEIG
-1054 DGGAYLDQV
+1054 DGGAYINQV

-1072 NWVWSTVTA
+1072 NWVWSSVTA
-1081 DEKISDVIL
+1081 DEMISDVIL

-1105 TNFRDMVL
+1105 TNLRDTVL

-1121 IRMPYDVLRKYVG
+1121 IRMPYDVLRKYTG
-1134 DLSQL
+1134 DLSEL
-1139 LVQLYYMKQSGQ
+1139 LLQLYYMKQSGQ

-1157 QKFYDALITQ
+1157 QRFYDALITQ
-1167 REAFECF
+1167 REAFDCF

-1182 KQVAV
+1182 KQVAGT
-1187 MFIEELDEQDVAGF
+1187 FIEELDEQDVTGF
-1201 YSTIPAGQFT
+1201 CNTIPAGQFT
-1211 KSSTEYYQYIEKAVG
+1211 KSSTEYYQYIENAVS
-1226 DYKKSIR
+1226 DYKKGIR
-1233 KTQLKNLWMEKTG
+1233 KTQLKNLWLEKTG
-1246 TKDPSEW
+1246 TKDPSDW
-1253 SDKYDTPILC
+1253 SDRYDTPILC

-1272 VRSIFSTILAYA
+1272 ARAIFGTILAYA
-1284 APDSEITKAIEYLET
+1284 ASDADITKAINYLET
-1299 ATFYDRLNDP
+1299 ATFYARLNDP

-1324 AVMLEDVDSIRKR
+1324 AIMLKDADSVRKS
-1337 LVGSI
+1337 LIGSI

-1352 TAVQNRLRVL
+1352 TAVKNRLKVL

-1375 QAVIDQMDAT
+1375 QAVIDKMDAA
-1385 ELRRYLNELISD
+1385 ELRRYLNELIAD

-1404 ILKNA
+1404 ILKNE

>member
-1 MSEKTY
+1 MSKKT

-23 ADLIKSGEV
+23 ADLIRSGEV

-86 DDEIRAYFKDYGLRE
+86 DDEIRAYFKDYGLRD

-126 ILSDQDLILALQDS
+126 IRSDQDLILALQDS
-140 IMAALREHG
+140 IAAALQEHG
-149 IANRGEASLKESA
+149 ITNRGEASLKESA

-167 EKEANR
+167 DKEANR
-173 NYFDSLIQEDK
+173 VYFDSLIQEDK
-184 YMWDFGGKHVDEVIS
+184 YMWDFGGKHVNEVIS
-199 VLKNSQDEVVISK
+199 VLKNSEDEAAVSK
-212 MMRNIMKV
+212 MMRNILKV

-233 PAMCNWIKSIIDE
+233 PAMCDWIKSIIDE

-280 ESRPFYFLI
+280 ESHPFYFLI

-300 KDMRKKILDRF
+300 KDMRKKILNRF
-311 VGGVTVR
+311 VGDVTVR

-326 FQLMAKAMNA
+326 FRLMAQAMKT

-346 IAYKGDLNAE
+346 TKYKGDLNE
-356 LTSVRN
+356 GLTSVRN
-362 TIISNAKKHST
+362 TIIVSAKKHST
-373 MGQKTIISDA
+373 MGQKTVISDT

-422 TDAKGFK
+422 SDAKGFK
-429 WFINEYGPLDPTNLL
+429 WFINEYGPEESINLL

-463 DVRMILDSYSLLKKG
+463 DVRVILDSFGLLKKG
-478 SLTPDQE
+478 ILTPDQE

-496 ISLRVSDVD
+496 ISLRVGNVE

-536 QQGLLFEKNVGNG
+536 QQGLLFEKPVGNG
-549 MKEYTVAN
+549 LKEYTVAN
-557 RDGDVVKI
+557 RDGDIGKI
-565 TKLKSEI
+565 NKLKADI
-572 RSNTK
+572 RNSTK
-577 TQDLIVSGDLM
+577 TQDLIVSADLM
-588 SAVQLPAAIRPRFV
+588 SAVQLPVAIRPRFV

-609 NFTQVSSKLSGQ
+609 NLTPVSSKLSGQ
-621 SKPNRFKAV
+621 SKPNRFKTV
-630 VTFALNDTEA
+630 VAFALNDTEA
-640 AAIKSSIL
+640 ATIRNAIL
-648 KAVVQPSNELLYIEC
+648 KAIVQPSNELFYIEC
-663 LTPMGEDLLSQYVDH
+663 LTPMGDDLLSQYVEN
-678 MAHSKNYLQIDR
+678 MAYSKNYAQNDR
-690 QRATGFEDH
+690 QRAMGFETQ
-699 AKKCLN
+699 AKKCLT

-726 IRVANIS
+726 TRVANLA
-733 ALQEELERLN
+733 ALQEALQKLN
-743 HQVYFCGLEQFNLI
+743 HQIYFCGLEQFNLI
-757 DNMFLKGPL
+757 DNMFVKGPL

-786 AKTSL
+786 VKTSL
-791 ATALEGAWKVERYW
+791 ATALKGAWKVERYW

-817 IKQEVEKVVKDG
+817 IKQEVEKVIKAG
-829 FEKSSGRVSILSIY
+829 FEKASGRISILSIY
-843 EALEEPP
+843 EALEEAP

-857 VTAFVMGFVLKEYA
+857 ATAFVMGFVLKEYA
-871 ISDYFWSNGS
+871 TADYFWSNGPF
-881 SSESMTP
+881 SESMTQG
-888 DKMKQMIA
+888 KMKQMIA
-896 GAINQKFSPS
+896 NAINQKFSPS
-906 PKYKEE
+906 SKYKEE
-912 YIVAMSAKQR
+912 YIVAMSASQR
-922 SFLQCTSTAFHIP
+922 CFLQCTSAAFHIP
-935 MSQCGTIESARD
+935 MSQCGSIESARD

-964 SILDTVQLEADVD
+964 YILNTVQLETPAD
-977 QIIAVIDAYCGI
+977 QITTVIDAYCGI

-997 STESDLAD
+997 DTESALAD
-1005 HIGTLVHNNPAIIRD
+1005 QIGSLVHDNAAITRD
-1020 MEKLLTNDLCRKG
+1020 MESLLTDEMCRKG
-1033 MLAYIDHYQ
+1033 MLAYIDAYQ
-1042 NGELRQLANEIG
+1042 GGALRQLANEIG

-1072 NWVWSTVTA
+1072 NWVWSSVTA

-1105 TNFRDMVL
+1105 TNLRDMVL

-1121 IRMPYDVLRKYVG
+1121 IRMPYDVLRKYTG

-1139 LVQLYYMKQSGQ
+1139 LVHLYYMKQSGQ

-1157 QKFYDALITQ
+1157 QQFYNALITQ
-1167 REAFECF
+1167 REAFEHF
-1174 YRDQLPYF
+1174 YKDQLPYF
-1182 KQVAV
+1182 KQVAGTFV
-1187 MFIEELDEQDVAGF
+1187 EELDEQDVAGF
-1201 YSTIPAGQFT
+1201 CNTLPAGQFT
-1211 KSSTEYYQYIEKAVG
+1211 KSSTEYYQYIENAVSN
-1226 DYKKSIR
+1226 YKKSIR
-1233 KTQLKNLWMEKTG
+1233 RTQLKNLWLEKTG
-1246 TKDPSEW
+1246 TKDPSDW
-1253 SDKYDTPILC
+1253 SDRYDTPILC
-1263 MFDDAERGE
+1263 MFDDTERGE
-1272 VRSIFSTILAYA
+1272 ARTIFATILAYA
-1284 APDSEITKAIEYLET
+1284 ASDADITKAINYLEA

-1309 QERDRCFME
+1309 LERDRCFME

-1324 AVMLEDVDSIRKR
+1324 AVMLKDADSIRKS
-1337 LVGSI
+1337 LIGSI

-1352 TAVQNRLRVL
+1352 SAVKNRLKVL

-1375 QAVIDQMDAT
+1375 QAVIDKMDAT
-1385 ELRRYLNELISD
+1385 ELRRYLNELIAD

-1404 ILKNA
+1404 ILKNE

>member
-1 MSEKTY
+1 MSKKT

-86 DDEIRAYFKDYGLRE
+86 DDEIRAYFKDYGLRD

-126 ILSDQDLILALQDS
+126 IRSDQDLILALQDS
-140 IMAALREHG
+140 ITAALQEHG
-149 IANRGEASLKESA
+149 ITNRGEASLKESA

-167 EKEANR
+167 DKEANR
-173 NYFDSLIQEDK
+173 VYFDSLIQEDK
-184 YMWDFGGKHVDEVIS
+184 YMWDFGGKHVNEVIS
-199 VLKNSQDEVVISK
+199 VLKTSEDEDAVSK
-212 MMRNIMKV
+212 MMRNILKV

-233 PAMCNWIKSIIDE
+233 PAMCDWIKSIIDE

-280 ESRPFYFLI
+280 ESHPFYFLI

-300 KDMRKKILDRF
+300 KDMRKKILNRF
-311 VGGVTVR
+311 VGDVTVR

-326 FQLMAKAMNA
+326 FRLMAQAMKT

-346 IAYKGDLNAE
+346 TEYKGDLNEE

-362 TIISNAKKHST
+362 TIIASAKKRSR

-429 WFINEYGPLDPTNLL
+429 WFINEYGPLDSTNLL

-463 DVRMILDSYSLLKKG
+463 DVRVILDSFGLLKKG
-478 SLTPDQE
+478 SLNPDQE

-496 ISLRVSDVD
+496 ISLRVGNVE

-536 QQGLLFEKNVGNG
+536 QQGLLFEKPVGNG
-549 MKEYTVAN
+549 LKEYTVAN
-557 RDGDVVKI
+557 RDGDIGKI
-565 TKLKSEI
+565 NKLKVDI
-572 RSNTK
+572 RNSTK
-577 TQDLIVSGDLM
+577 TQDLIVSADLM
-588 SAVQLPAAIRPRFV
+588 SAVQLPVAIRPRFV

-609 NFTQVSSKLSGQ
+609 NLTPVSSKLSGQ
-621 SKPNRFKAV
+621 SKPNRFKTV
-630 VTFALNDTEA
+630 VAFALNDTEA
-640 AAIKSSIL
+640 ATIKNAIL
-648 KAVVQPSNELLYIEC
+648 KAIVQPSNELFYIEC
-663 LTPMGEDLLSQYVDH
+663 LTPMGDDLLSQYVEN
-678 MAHSKNYLQIDR
+678 MAYSKNYAQNDR
-690 QRATGFEDH
+690 QRAMGFETQ
-699 AKKCLN
+699 AKKCLT

-714 AFILYTPEHKSG
+714 AFILYTPEYKSG
-726 IRVANIS
+726 TRVANLA
-733 ALQEELERLN
+733 ALQEALQKLN
-743 HQVYFCGLEQFNLI
+743 HQIYFCGLEQFNLI

-766 AQGAECGITEELK
+766 AQGAECGIAEELK

-786 AKTSL
+786 VKTSL

-817 IKQEVEKVVKDG
+817 IKQEVEKVVKVG
-829 FEKSSGRVSILSIY
+829 FKKASGRISILSIY
-843 EALEEPP
+843 EALEEAP

-871 ISDYFWSNGS
+871 TADYFWSNGS

-888 DKMKQMIA
+888 GKMKQMIA
-896 GAINQKFSPS
+896 NAINQKFSPS
-906 PKYKEE
+906 SKYKEE
-912 YIVAMSAKQR
+912 YIVAMSASQHC
-922 SFLQCTSTAFHIP
+922 FLQCTSTAFHIP
-935 MSQCGTIESARD
+935 MSQCGSIESARD

-964 SILDTVQLEADVD
+964 YILNTVLLETTAD
-977 QIIAVIDAYCGI
+977 QITTVIDAYCGI

-997 STESDLAD
+997 ATESALAD
-1005 HIGTLVHNNPAIIRD
+1005 QIGSLVHDNVAITRD
-1020 MEKLLTNDLCRKG
+1020 MESLLTDEMCRKG
-1033 MLAYIDHYQ
+1033 MLAYIDIYQ
-1042 NGELRQLANEIG
+1042 GGVLRQLANEIG

-1072 NWVWSTVTA
+1072 NWVWSSVTA

-1105 TNFRDMVL
+1105 TNLRDMVL

-1121 IRMPYDVLRKYVG
+1121 IRMPYDVLRKYTG

-1157 QKFYDALITQ
+1157 QQFYDALITQ
-1167 REAFECF
+1167 REAFEHF
-1174 YRDQLPYF
+1174 YKDQLPYF
-1182 KQVAV
+1182 KQVAGTFV
-1187 MFIEELDEQDVAGF
+1187 EELDEQDVAGF
-1201 YSTIPAGQFT
+1201 CSTLPSGQFT
-1211 KSSTEYYQYIEKAVG
+1211 KSSTEYYQYIENAVSN
-1226 DYKKSIR
+1226 YKKSIR
-1233 KTQLKNLWMEKTG
+1233 KTQLKNLWLEKTG
-1246 TKDPSEW
+1246 TKDPSDW
-1253 SDKYDTPILC
+1253 SDRYDTPILC
-1263 MFDDAERGE
+1263 MFDDTERGE
-1272 VRSIFSTILAYA
+1272 ARTIFATILAYA
-1284 APDSEITKAIEYLET
+1284 ASDADITKAINYLEA

-1324 AVMLEDVDSIRKR
+1324 AIMLKDADSIRKS
-1337 LVGSI
+1337 LIGSI
-1342 PDKAYNWMDN
+1342 PDKTYNWMDN
-1352 TAVQNRLRVL
+1352 SAVKNRLKVL

-1375 QAVIDQMDAT
+1375 QAIIDKMDAT
-1385 ELRRYLNELISD
+1385 ELRRYLNELIAD

-1404 ILKNA
+1404 ILKNE